1 MPIFDNEL
9 LGNQSNREY
18 SGPDVDIS
26 SSGEAFREI
35 DSTIGLDIPGQFD
48 KPFEGITADQ
58 ARTFKGASMP
68 MNVNSPFSVV
78 SKSELLENQRYPL
91 YERGINLE
99 NVYGL
104 QQSGLEQLGNGLIKM
119 GALALGSFGQSF
131 ATIPNTAKALKNLDL
146 ADLSNPNG
154 YESSIDTW
162 MKNVEN
168 YFPNYVTN
176 YEKSRGLATAIPFT
190 YGSAN
195 FWGDKILKNSG
206 FMVGAISGAIVQ
218 DAIIGAATEGI
229 GAIPLVGVQLGKA
242 SLYLNKLFA
251 GTNKVDKVL
260 DLARA
265 AGKSEQTLM
274 NIERLGQ
281 LAAATKLSNGF
292 RYGMSVY
299 GSARTEAAIESRES
313 YRTIKEQLTEQ
324 YRLDN
329 FGEEPSPEA
338 ITQIEEYATDAMNTR
353 FGINMA
359 LLTVSN
365 AVQFDNVFKSFT
377 GAQKG
382 ITSSALKDFGSAGKV
397 GLKEGTLDTFE
408 RKVPETFSGKAWEFV
423 KPKAIN
429 VFTEGVY
436 EEGGQFATQIG
447 VEDYYTRKYKNK
459 ESWDFVKEAM
469 TSTTKGLAEQ
479 FGSSA
484 GIESMVIGG
493 ITAAITGP
501 IADRVTGK
509 SKADTQRLNTTLN
522 LLNQYGMTGVLSN
535 KYEDTSR
542 GVEIGKQ
549 MNDAVN
555 SGNIFKY
562 KNLKSDMFFGFVN
575 SRIPIGM
582 HDVTIEQLNMLKD
595 LPKAEFEKTFGMD
608 FSSSNKSTVNEYV
621 NALID
626 KANNI
631 NDVSTSIN
639 STFNNPYNRIIDP
652 KTADQRVEA
661 LKYGMFEN
669 WKTDL
674 ANFSYVQQDSADRIA
689 EIQTSISQVNPL
701 LTNDLLTLTSSEN
714 GLKELSESY
723 EQKANQLSESL
734 ANLSPAE
741 RTAKRDEIKKL
752 RTLSEKISIALN
764 SKNIDPK
771 LFNELINFELVN
783 QDFSQPN
790 TLRIDET
797 SGLTTYAE
805 DLNKIEARKK
815 GAADK
820 FDYLSTE
827 EGFNKYFKQAEDIA
841 NEEVSLEDLNKGT
854 AQPSFVNE
862 DKEKEKLEVGREY
875 EVRATKKASIKKIA
889 DDRYQVTSPDGTVSF
904 HKTRKE
910 AVEESKDLTDENTN
924 LSKVKVLGL
933 NDDGTVKVEDVNGD
947 ILNIDP
953 KRLRGYKR
961 LETNQEKLQKN
972 KEDIAREQTD
982 LEHNSGTIASVSSEA
997 AETIKESRLPDASIL
1012 FLSSSSASEEDNPTV
1027 AVAPFITNSR
1037 EFLNNVAGMSNRS
1050 KLRSIL
1056 ITSKQ
1061 AEGLQL
1067 DGIVQMSYEKDPSTS
1082 IDSIEEVNNINSGW
1096 VAQVF
1101 VEQDV
1106 DGLFFV
1112 DKNGNRIGKVGE
1124 AGTDLNKII
1133 FQTMRTTSLFNRSGQ
1148 PRYRQEQKAEAE
1160 AYSRAWGEY
1169 RKSLFEAGAT
1179 EFPTF
1184 EFSVSKGLPIELRD
1198 ANGLKEKN
1206 HVGGILIDESLI
1218 TNQANLIVI
1227 PTTGTIVNSQGEIQ
1241 KTPVG
1246 VPLLQYGDNISFLN
1260 NRMFNDREA
1269 AGVYEVIKRLAD
1281 AAVEQATTGQRV
1293 TLNRQFT
1300 TFLQNVLYW
1309 KSKDETTSPN
1319 QIRIDTESMSLKLG
1333 NNSYPLSDITQYEA
1347 EIKEHLTEK
1356 AYISLNNKTL
1366 TDFAQAP
1373 FEEWYINQ
1381 AGEFVSSKWANYQ
1394 TFLLS
1399 NKYPSGQ
1406 ARPMGD
1412 TPLSTSIAKP
1422 TPAKPYS
1429 FKQRYS
1435 TIAEPDNFNVQVI
1448 TPVQKA
1454 KEEAPAG
1461 TNVYQLGNYVIGN
1474 KTPNTF
1480 PLQNGDVQFTAEEDA
1495 EGNFNVEVE
1504 SNETTAKLLED
1515 KPTFEKIKGALKAAN
1530 RFDASIPLEEEE
1542 KYITD
1547 YLALRI
1553 SAELNKLKSE
1563 APTQV
1568 APVAEE
1574 KTTDKPVINIYWGSP
1589 ESSTNTKVL
1598 SNLAPRKFIYQ
1609 DKEYGSVEHAYQTLK
1624 SGSFD
1629 QVTYDKYV
1637 KAGGY
1642 GTKIRGKAVTK
1653 GFDNLQ
1659 LMKDLVVE
1667 SFKQNPNQAALLL
1680 NYSNFTHTTNEIIDK
1695 AFLDGIKLAQNNAEQ
1710 AALETPVEK
1719 PTTPVQKKPGGDF
1732 RKVGLNENERMTEAE
1747 LELFKEWHAENV
1759 PNIPFEVLE
1768 DLIDTYDGEKAWGV
1782 FENGIAKFVRGGLRA
1797 TEYHEIFEGIYKGM
1811 LSQEEQQALLDEFKS
1826 KSGTFTDRASGKKIN
1841 YADATDL
1848 QAKERIADD
1857 FSDYRKGKLPARSL
1871 GERVRNLFK
1880 RIMDFF
1886 KSFVSK
1892 PSLKESLFKS
1902 INEGKFKER
1911 TLSEESINP
1920 FSEYSRVSQLSAQ
1933 QANNF
1938 VQDMTARAAGILFRE
1953 GDKSLLFNPE
1963 RITGTEMFG
1972 KIEDMLI
1979 EEGRRQLLS
1988 DKTFEDLKQQV
1999 RDQLRTRGIN
2009 FNDEEVQNIN
2019 DEEANKNDYAP
2030 EPFKLDTKK
2039 NASPAVKFLCST
2051 LIEREATNQESA
2063 ITLSTPLQSKL
2074 SKMVIDG
2081 NEIEGYKLMNFS
2093 RVFATL
2099 LDKLSNTSS
2108 VGAFTNKLFNLAQ
2121 DDANYVSVF
2130 QKVGGKDKVVPF
2142 SKFNDNDWRLFID
2155 FIQTFARQK
2164 PNALIQYKSADS
2176 VHTGAANLFTAT
2188 QQTEKEWMTNIQTLA
2203 KGDGTIVKYT
2213 NNKYVIDQDA
2223 LKAMPIRKPK
2233 PMIAMLNAIGVTF
2246 DYDTYVKLKENDK
2259 LKFAKQ
2265 VESIYGYFGS
2275 NNDLMS
2281 ISGKTLDVG
2290 GPLSTLA
2297 ELYNKVNNPSQ
2308 ESTYFGVENQ
2318 RIGAFSENNTPSV
2331 FENEFNET
2339 ANIVE
2344 LKQKRT
2350 ELNDTFSTGSQVLKK
2365 GGLFYDK
2372 NGNKIKDFKV
2382 SVIQGEDN
2390 QDTDKGT
2397 STSKLTIGDRFTMEI
2412 NQNLNGNY
2420 YILIPADGSTEWMMN
2435 LGNNVSFDSIA
2446 KNSYKEIN
2454 SIFKGYLMDDINLA
2468 LDYSNREKL
2477 LNVGGKAKELRF
2489 FKDILAPKDLE
2500 AINEMI
2506 EDGRTLEDITAYV
2519 NENISDINNSVKEF
2533 ISNMTVGTM
2542 DILKANDKINPIGE
2556 DTYAYQDLDDNFLK
2570 AESLNKNNLSNKDV
2584 NNILTYANVNYII
2597 ANIEFH
2603 KILFGDPYQF
2613 AVKKNGALD
2622 ETKRIKSFLSP
2633 RRTTFDSA
2641 EYNTYLNNNVNNANG
2656 IQLKEN
2662 DPGYHLHKSHTD
2674 TITVKDIKV
2683 AGSLSAINELY
2694 GDTNEADAVSWLMD
2708 TTYREIK
2715 LKNRQWDLQG
2725 VEEKWFQWEMAY
2737 TRQNLPGYEY
2747 TSEALRTSDTK
2758 LMETDR
2764 PKYTTEILKPIV
2776 SGNKANKNNFDLVL
2790 DKFSQVPIYYS
2801 MVKGTNLEKLYVQM
2815 KKQGIGYAIV
2825 ESGRKVGAQEL
2836 HSLYNGDGSFNNE
2849 AFSDAS
2855 IVQVPWK
2862 AYGIQVET
2870 TTTDNKSQ
2878 TTRGSQI
2885 TKIASI
2891 DLFDN
2896 GVPTSPRAAEEYKRN
2911 TDLLNAMHQNAY
2923 NELLNNLGLEDLN
2936 NGFVMKNG
2944 RNVSETLMREM
2955 MRREVSNNTKQT
2967 IKLNTEDQ
2975 FMIPFEASPSYVQIR
2990 SILYSMIDKAIGSPK
3005 VSGGSHVQMPATML
3019 ESMTKGR
3026 SIAMKN
3032 KEGVWEKITKE
3043 KYETLTSEEKAGVML
3058 TDDSLKFY
3066 TKEQP
3071 YCEILLP
3078 HWFKDKFK
3086 NKFKTDK
3093 ELLKYLNGT
3102 EEGRSILSGIGFRI
3116 PTQALSSAEVFRVKG
3131 FLPSYM
3137 GATVVVPSEIT
3148 TKSGS
3153 DFDID
3158 KLNMYLKSVYAD
3170 RTGNIKLVKLQ
3181 GNEENT
3187 KEFFG
3192 KVFDDTLGV
3201 KQMKKADLLEALDIV
3216 VYGLEDPKGLLN
3228 VYGDYIKS
3236 KEEQYENPYE
3246 FRDLIEKDLN
3256 KLTDINLQA
3265 ELRSEYVKDMY
3276 KKALEN
3282 EYYDSL
3288 EKLLTLPENFERL
3301 ITPIDDAGLKDVA
3314 EELDGLRGMDENK
3327 IPNRILNRNYMTNLR
3342 NSFLMG
3348 KRWVGV
3354 VAVNIT
3360 NLSLRQKIQSY
3371 VDPAKFSLLSEEDQE
3386 LLGDGS
3392 VVLKHNTTKVNG
3404 VDRIS
3409 LGGTRT
3415 ADGSNQLISNRL
3427 SGYAT
3432 AVVDVAKDDFI
3443 TRIIQSNLVI
3453 GTFMFL
3459 ENIGAG
3465 QQSIFFLNQPIISEY
3480 LRIVN
3485 ANNSSNLF
3493 YEDNINYAKSLFPST
3508 KEEMDNAVIN
3518 VDGLKGNI
3526 SKYAT
3531 SKLTPK
3537 ENGEQQAILKEFLKY
3552 AKMAEFNFDFTQATN
3567 YDTSRFGS
3575 GDMFAR
3581 KQWQTEKA
3589 NDVNIIS
3596 SAKEILDNTFLG
3608 NQSKLLSASMQAMG
3622 AIFKLEQDHLRIITE
3637 DIMKTYGKNKYLSI
3651 DNFNKIS
3658 NKAKMAF
3665 LDYIIQ
3671 TKTGVNGKTEDL
3683 LVNAKTSVANRLE
3696 VAKEKYPEIQL
3707 LKDLQ
3712 VVPSVR
3718 ENGAKSVELRANIKD
3733 AYDED
3738 LYVDMMRELRDYNA
3752 ETKVLYE
3759 QLISLAI
3766 LQGSYQSAISIKNII
3781 PIEDYADI
3789 VAPVVN
3795 SISSDET
3802 LQAFVDGMFQ
3812 RNNFDDPFIMPRVT
3826 PFFKPK
3832 SGNVA
3837 QAMAQMIDPSVQIG
3851 YYSSSF
3857 PEIKSLNLQAIDRQ
3871 VLVIGDKYN
3880 QKAMN
3885 SDYVAVPRVV
3895 KLKSGVRIDV
3905 LTGNTVTAANYAARK
3920 KKGDYSLNDVLGY
3933 KRVFVAPGVPLRIPD
3948 KKGFPQSVYKLI
3960 NLYGDGN
3967 RATENYTDFRPSV
3980 IDNGTLKTTRELN
3993 DVDIVSFYGGEI
4005 VENNVSLPTEVSKP
4019 TQMAGQPKGIKVK
4032 EGIYVNQEALT
4043 KDEQLELFDYIKPF
4057 LEEQAA
4063 KTNKGA
4069 SASKMIGL
4077 GLRWDYKSNNPGKQ
4091 SMNIPDVIN
4100 QGNKTKYG
4108 YYDTSINNQPLAPIT
4123 PRFRELMQKA
4133 TGVDMTNYDGAIIN
4147 LYEPT
4152 SFISSHNDVDE
4163 SRSAIGYPVIGI
4175 NIGGTGNFSIE
4186 SRDGAPKQL
4195 NLQPGSGY
4203 VFGVDGV
4210 NREVYHRTFPK
4221 PQDSFLPELTTNL
4234 DGKTYEP
4241 GSYRV
4246 TVTMRRVMPLE
4257 PGMPTKPAI
4266 ISTQENKPDG
4276 LPPIDRTNETC

>member
-9 LGNQSNREY
+9 IDNVSDRSNNEIRLPQVPIGSPTTREINTNMGGDWSFGDKSNMGLSMDELAKVQAPDQISFDAPFSSVSRKTLLDNKRY
-18 SGPDVDIS
+18 DMFERDVD
-26 SSGEAFREI
+26 
-35 DSTIGLDIPGQFD
+35 
-48 KPFEGITADQ
+48 
-58 ARTFKGASMP
+58 
-68 MNVNSPFSVV
+68 
-78 SKSELLENQRYPL
+78 LEN
-91 YERGINLE
+91 I
-99 NVYGL
+99 YGL
-104 QQSGLEQLGNGLIKM
+104 QQSWYSSLGNGLAKAGLIAA
-119 GALALGSFGQSF
+119 GTFAQSL
-131 ATIPNTAKALKNLDL
+131 TDIPNTISAIRNGDMSKL
-146 ADLSNPNG
+146 AGDPNG
-154 YESSIDTW
+154 YEGSIDNW
-162 MKNVEN
+162 MKNIED
-168 YFPNYVTN
+168 YLPNYMTRQ
-176 YEKSRGLATAIPFT
+176 EKEHPYLAMIPGFT
-190 YGSAN
+190 GSAN
-195 FWGDKILKNSG
+195 FWGDSVIKNLG
-206 FMVGAISGAIVQ
+206 FMGGAIAGAAVQ
-218 DAIIGAATEGI
+218 DAAIGFVTEGV
-229 GAIPLVGVQLGKA
+229 GAVPLLGAQIGKA
-242 SLYLNKLFA
+242 ALWINKLA
-251 GTNKVDKVL
+251 GGTNKVENVLELARTLGKTEKQLLKIQQLGQVAQAEKVL
-260 DLARA
+260 
-265 AGKSEQTLM
+265 
-274 NIERLGQ
+274 
-281 LAAATKLSNGF
+281 NGA
-292 RYGMSVY
+292 RYGIISW
-299 GSARTEAAIESRES
+299 GAAQTEAGVEARDG
-313 YRTIKEQLTEQ
+313 YRQVKETLIQQ
-324 YRLDN
+324 YKN
-329 FGEEPSPEA
+329 THNGEEPIAGDLQE
-338 ITQIEEYATDAMNTR
+338 IEDYSTNAMNTR

-365 AVQFDNVFKSFT
+365 AIQFDNLFKSFVT
-377 GAQKG
+377 AQKG
-382 ITSSALKDFGSAGKV
+382 ATGSLTRGIGEAGKI
-397 GLKEGTLDTFE
+397 GLAEGSLDTFE
-408 RKVPETFSGKAWEFV
+408 KKAVTGLGGRLWDTV
-423 KPKAIN
+423 KPVLPNILS
-429 VFTEGVY
+429 EGVY
-436 EEGGQFATQIG
+436 EEGGQFAAERGTY
-447 VEDYYTRKYKNK
+447 DYYTRKYKNLNNPEYKNNWNSLK
-459 ESWDFVKEAM
+459 EITE
-469 TSTTKGLAEQ
+469 STTNGLAEQ
-479 FGSSA
+479 FNST
-484 GIESMVIGG
+484 EG
-493 ITAAITGP
+493 ITSMIVGGLTAALIGSGQRIYDNKKGQGSDARLTASVNMLNRYGLTG
-501 IADRVTGK
+501 I
-509 SKADTQRLNTTLN
+509 
-522 LLNQYGMTGVLSN
+522 LSN
-535 KYEDTSR
+535 KYDNTL
-542 GVEIGKQ
+542 
-549 MNDAVN
+549 N
-555 SGNIFKY
+555 SVGIAKEMEEAANGGNIFKY
-562 KNLKSDMFFGFVN
+562 KNLKHDMFFNFVQ
-575 SRIPIGM
+575 SRIPSGM

-595 LPKAEFEKTFGMD
+595 LTKEDFEKTFGMD
-608 FSSSNKSTVNEYV
+608 FNSSNQKTVNGYV
-621 NALID
+621 DSLVE
-626 KANNI
+626 KANDI
-631 NDVSTSIN
+631 QKTSEAVN
-639 STFNNPYNRIIDP
+639 STFQNPFKNYIDP
-652 KTADQRVEA
+652 TPEQETENFNHDT
-661 LKYGMFEN
+661 FES

-674 ANFSYVQQDSADRIA
+674 TYYGTIKNDVNDRLND
-689 EIQTSISQVNPL
+689 IQEKVTQVNPL
-701 LTNDLLTLTSSEN
+701 VTNDALSNLTDKES
-714 GLKELSESY
+714 LKELSRSY
-723 EQKANQLSESL
+723 EEQANQLL
-734 ANLSPAE
+734 NTITDYTKPA
-741 RTAKRDEIKKL
+741 DKKL
-752 RTLSEKISIALN
+752 IREQVKALRTNSEKITLAINNGQLDLKTFN
-764 SKNIDPK
+764 S
-771 LFNELINFELVN
+771 LLNFELNN
-783 QDFSQPN
+783 QDGTKDDVVGLENASQLYVYGADIN
-790 TLRIDET
+790 N
-797 SGLTTYAE
+797 
-805 DLNKIEARKK
+805 LNAHKK
-815 GAADK
+815 NASDI
-820 FDYLSTE
+820 FDNLSTE
-827 EGFNKYFKQAEDIA
+827 EGFNKYFKQAEEV
-841 NEEVSLEDLNKGT
+841 NEEVALEDLNKGT
-854 AQPSFVNE
+854 AEPSFVNE
-862 DKEKEKLEVGREY
+862 DKEKERLEVGREY

-947 ILNIDP
+947 ILNINP
-953 KRLRGYKR
+953 KRLKGYKR

-972 KEDIAREQTD
+972 KEDIAKEQTEI
-982 LEHNSGTIASVSSEA
+982 EHNSGTVASVNSEVSQ
-997 AETIKESRLPDASIL
+997 TVKESRLPDAEIL
-1012 FLSSSSASEEDNPTV
+1012 FLSSTSPSEDENSAVPDP
-1027 AVAPFITNSR
+1027 PHITNSR
-1037 EFLNNVAGMSNRS
+1037 EFLNNVAGMPNRS

-1061 AEGLQL
+1061 AAGLQL
-1067 DGIVQMSYEKDPSTS
+1067 DGIVQLSYGKDGSTS
-1082 IDSIEEVNNINSGW
+1082 IDSIEGVNDINSGL
-1096 VAQVF
+1096 VLQVF

-1106 DGLFFV
+1106 DSLFFI
-1112 DKNGNRIGKVGE
+1112 DKDGNRIGKVGD
-1124 AGTDLNKII
+1124 AGNDINKVV
-1133 FQTMRTTSLFNRSGQ
+1133 FQTMRTTSLLNRRNE

-1169 RKSLFEAGAT
+1169 RKTLFEAGAT

-1206 HVGGILIDESLI
+1206 HVGGILIDENLI
-1218 TNQANLIVI
+1218 ANQANLIVI

-1241 KTPVG
+1241 KTPIG
-1246 VPLLQYGDNISFLN
+1246 VPVLQYGDNISFLN

-1269 AGVYEVIKRLAD
+1269 AGVYEVIKRLSD
-1281 AAVEQATTGQRV
+1281 SAVEQSTTGQRV

-1300 TFLQNVLYW
+1300 KFLQNVLYW
-1309 KSKDETTSPN
+1309 KSDANTTSPN
-1319 QIRIDTESMSLKLG
+1319 QIGINIETLSLRLG
-1333 NNSYPLSDITQYEA
+1333 NKSYPLADIAQYEA

-1356 AYISLNNKTL
+1356 AFMSVNNKTL

-1381 AGEFVSSKWANYQ
+1381 DGQFVSSKWTNYQ

-1399 NKYPSGQ
+1399 NKYPSGK
-1406 ARPMGD
+1406 ARPIGD

-1422 TPAKPYS
+1422 TPGRPYS
-1429 FKQRYS
+1429 FKQRYAV
-1435 TIAEPDNFNVQVI
+1435 IAEPDSFNVQII
-1448 TPVQKA
+1448 TPVEQAKA
-1454 KEEAPAG
+1454 EAPAG
-1461 TNVYQLGNYVIGN
+1461 VEVPTLGEYVVDGTTSNPYIIDAG
-1474 KTPNTF
+1474 P
-1480 PLQNGDVQFTAEEDA
+1480 VQFTAIEDVD
-1495 EGNFNVEVE
+1495 GKFNVEVE
-1504 SNETTAKLLED
+1504 SNETTAKLLAD

-1553 SAELNKLKSE
+1553 SAELDKLKAT
-1563 APTQV
+1563 APIQATPIV
-1568 APVAEE
+1568 EE
-1574 KTTDKPVINIYWGSP
+1574 EVTNKPVINIYWGSP
-1589 ESSTNTKVL
+1589 ESSTNTRVL

-1629 QVTYDKYV
+1629 QVTYDKYI

-1695 AFLDGIKLAQNNAEQ
+1695 AFLDGVRLAQNNAEQ
-1710 AALETPVEK
+1710 AGLETPIEK

-1732 RKVGLNENERMTEAE
+1732 RKVGLDKNERMTEAE

-1782 FENGIAKFVRGGLRA
+1782 FENGVAKFVRGGLRA

-1826 KSGTFTDRASGKKIN
+1826 KSGTFKDRASGKKIN

-1857 FSDYRKGKLPARSL
+1857 FSDFRKGKLPARSL

-1886 KSFVSK
+1886 KSFVAK

-1911 TLSEESINP
+1911 TLSKESINP
-1920 FSEYSRVSQLSAQ
+1920 FSEYSRVSQLTAQ

-1953 GDKSLLFNPE
+1953 GDKSLLFNPD

-1972 KIEDMLI
+1972 KIEAMLI

-2009 FNDEEVQNIN
+2009 FSDEEVQSIN

-2030 EPFKLDTKK
+2030 EPFTLDTKK
-2039 NASPAVKFLCST
+2039 NSSPAVKFLCST
-2051 LIEREATNQESA
+2051 VIEREDTNQESA
-2063 ITLSTPLQSKL
+2063 ITLSTPVQSKL
-2074 SKMVIDG
+2074 SKMVIEG

-2108 VGAFTNKLFNLAQ
+2108 ISSFTNKLFNLAQ

-2142 SKFNDNDWRLFID
+2142 GEFNDNDWRLFIQ
-2155 FIQTFARQK
+2155 FIQTFGRQK

-2176 VHTGAANLFTAT
+2176 VYTGAANLFTAN

-2203 KGDGTIVKYT
+2203 KGDGTIVKYA

-2223 LKAMPIRKPK
+2223 LKDMPIRKPK

-2246 DYDTYVKLKENDK
+2246 DYNTYVKLKENDK

-2265 VESIYGYFGS
+2265 VESIYSYFGS
-2275 NNDLMS
+2275 NNDLMT

-2308 ESTYFGVENQ
+2308 ESTYFGVEGQ

-2331 FENEFNET
+2331 FENEFNESVT
-2339 ANIVE
+2339 IDQ
-2344 LKQKRT
+2344 LKQSRT
-2350 ELNDTFSTGSQVLKK
+2350 ELNDVFSTGSQVLKK

-2382 SVIQGEDN
+2382 SYIQGEDN

-2397 STSKLTIGDRFTMEI
+2397 STSKLTIGDRYTLEI

-2446 KNSYKEIN
+2446 RNSYKEIN
-2454 SIFKGYLMDDINLA
+2454 AIFKGYLMDDINLA
-2468 LDYSNREKL
+2468 LDYKNREKL
-2477 LNVGGKAKELRF
+2477 LNVTDNFENLGKAKELRF
-2489 FKDILAPKDLE
+2489 FKDILASDNLN
-2500 AINEMI
+2500 AINGMI
-2506 EDGRTLEDITAYV
+2506 EDGRTLEEITTYV
-2519 NENISDINNSVKEF
+2519 NDNISDINNSVKEF
-2533 ISNMTVGTM
+2533 IDTMTVDTRNV
-2542 DILKANDKINPIGE
+2542 LESNQKISPTQSG
-2556 DTYAYQDLDDNFLK
+2556 YSYLDLDDNFIK
-2570 AESLNKNNLSNKDV
+2570 AESLSKNNLSNDDV

-2597 ANIEFH
+2597 ANIEYH

-2613 AVKKNGALD
+2613 AVKKSGALD

-2633 RRTTFDSA
+2633 RRTTFDSP
-2641 EYNTYLNNNVNNANG
+2641 EYNTYLNNNVNTANG
-2656 IQLKEN
+2656 IQLKEYKYN
-2662 DPGYHLHKSHTD
+2662 PYTEKWEGDPGYHVHKSHTD

-2708 TTYREIK
+2708 TTHREIK
-2715 LKNRQWDLQG
+2715 LKNGQWDLQG
-2725 VEEKWFQWEMAY
+2725 PEEKWFQWEMAY
-2737 TRQNLPGYEY
+2737 TRQNFPGYEY
-2747 TSEALRTSDTK
+2747 TNEALKAQDAELVNTP
-2758 LMETDR
+2758 R

-2790 DKFSQVPIYYS
+2790 DKFSQVPIYFS

-2836 HSLYNGDGSFNNE
+2836 HSLYNGDGSFNEE

-2870 TTTDNKSQ
+2870 ATTDNKSQ
-2878 TTRGSQI
+2878 TRGSQI

-2896 GVPTSPRAAEEYKRN
+2896 GVASSPEAEKEYKRN

-2923 NELLNNLGLEDLN
+2923 NELLIKLGIEDLD

-2955 MRREVSNNTKQT
+2955 LRREVSTNTKQT
-2967 IKLNTEDQ
+2967 IKLNEEDQ
-2975 FMIPFEASPSYVQIR
+2975 FLIPFEASPSYVQIR

-3032 KEGVWEKITKE
+3032 KEGVWEKISKE
-3043 KYETLTSEEKAGVML
+3043 KYETLTDAEKAGVML

-3066 TKEQP
+3066 VDKDGER
-3071 YCEILLP
+3071 YCEVLLP

-3093 ELLKYLNGT
+3093 ELHTFLNKT

-3170 RTGNIKLVKLQ
+3170 RTGNIKLVRLQ

-3187 KEFFG
+3187 KDFYG

-3201 KQMKKADLLEALDIV
+3201 KQMKKIDLIEALDIV

-3236 KEEQYENPYE
+3236 KEEQYESPYE

-3256 KLTDINLQA
+3256 KLTDKNLQA
-3265 ELRSEYVKDMY
+3265 ELRAEYVKDMY

-3288 EKLLTLPENFERL
+3288 EKLLTLPENFQKL
-3301 ITPIDDAGLKDVA
+3301 VTPVDDAGLKDVA
-3314 EELDGLRGMDENK
+3314 KELDDLKGINENN

-3348 KRWVGV
+3348 KKWVGV

-3371 VDPAKFSLLSEEDQE
+3371 IDPAKFSLLSEEDQE
-3386 LLGDGS
+3386 LIGDGT
-3392 VVLKHNTTKVNG
+3392 VVLKHNTTKVDG
-3404 VDRIS
+3404 IDRIS

-3415 ADGSNQLISNRL
+3415 ADGTDQLISNRL

-3443 TRIIQSNLVI
+3443 TRIIESNLVI

-3508 KEEMDNAVIN
+3508 QQEIDDANIN

-3526 SKYAT
+3526 SKYTT
-3531 SKLTPK
+3531 SKLTTK
-3537 ENGEQQAILKEFLKY
+3537 ENGEQHAILKEFLKY

-3608 NQSKLLSASMQAMG
+3608 DQARLLSASMQAMG

-3637 DIMKTYGKNKYLSI
+3637 DIVKTYGKNKYLSV

-3671 TKTGVNGKTEDL
+3671 TKTGINGRTEEL

-3696 VAKEKYPEIQL
+3696 LAKQKYPDLQI

-3712 VVPSVR
+3712 VVPSPR

-3752 ETKVLYE
+3752 DTKVLYK

-3812 RNNFDDPFIMPRVT
+3812 RNNFDDANIMPRVT
-3826 PFFKPK
+3826 PLFKPK
-3832 SGNVA
+3832 SQDMASMILGLGN
-3837 QAMAQMIDPSVQIG
+3837 PSG

-3857 PEIKSLNLQAIDRQ
+3857 PKIDALSIQAIDRQ
-3871 VLVIGDKYN
+3871 VLIIGDKYN

-3895 KLKSGVRIDV
+3895 KLKSGIRVDV

-3948 KKGFPQSVYKLI
+3948 KKGFPQSVYKLV

-3967 RATENYTDFRPSV
+3967 RATENYTDFRPSI
-3980 IDNGTLKTTRELN
+3980 IDNGTLQTKKELN
-3993 DVDIVSFYGGEI
+3993 DADIVSFYGGAIQE
-4005 VENNVSLPTEVSKP
+4005 EVVP
-4019 TQMAGQPKGIKVK
+4019 
-4032 EGIYVNQEALT
+4032 
-4043 KDEQLELFDYIKPF
+4043 
-4057 LEEQAA
+4057 
-4063 KTNKGA
+4063 
-4069 SASKMIGL
+4069 
-4077 GLRWDYKSNNPGKQ
+4077 
-4091 SMNIPDVIN
+4091 
-4100 QGNKTKYG
+4100 
-4108 YYDTSINNQPLAPIT
+4108 
-4123 PRFRELMQKA
+4123 
-4133 TGVDMTNYDGAIIN
+4133 
-4147 LYEPT
+4147 
-4152 SFISSHNDVDE
+4152 
-4163 SRSAIGYPVIGI
+4163 
-4175 NIGGTGNFSIE
+4175 
-4186 SRDGAPKQL
+4186 
-4195 NLQPGSGY
+4195 
-4203 VFGVDGV
+4203 
-4210 NREVYHRTFPK
+4210 
-4221 PQDSFLPELTTNL
+4221 LPE
-4234 DGKTYEP
+4234 E
-4241 GSYRV
+4241 
-4246 TVTMRRVMPLE
+4246 
-4257 PGMPTKPAI
+4257 
-4266 ISTQENKPDG
+4266 ISTKQNNPDG
-4276 LPPIDRTNETC
+4276 LPSIDRTNETC

>member
-9 LGNQSNREY
+9 IDNVSDRLDNEIRLPQVPIASPATMEINTNMGGNWGLTDKSNRGLSMDELAKVQA
-18 SGPDVDIS
+18 PDQVS
-26 SSGEAFREI
+26 
-35 DSTIGLDIPGQFD
+35 FD
-48 KPFEGITADQ
+48 A
-58 ARTFKGASMP
+58 
-68 MNVNSPFSVV
+68 PFSSV
-78 SKSELLENQRYPL
+78 SRKTLLENQRYPM
-91 YERGINLE
+91 YERGVDLE
-99 NVYGL
+99 NIYGL
-104 QQSGLEQLGNGLIKM
+104 QQSWYSSLGNGIAKM
-119 GALALGSFGQSF
+119 GINAVGTFAQSF
-131 ATIPNTAKALKNLDL
+131 TNIPNTVSALRNGNMSDLAGDPDGYEGSIDNWLKNMEDYL
-146 ADLSNPNG
+146 
-154 YESSIDTW
+154 
-162 MKNVEN
+162 
-168 YFPNYVTN
+168 PNYLTRE
-176 YEKSRGLATAIPFT
+176 EKLHPYRAMIPGFA
-190 YGSAN
+190 GSAN
-195 FWGDKILKNSG
+195 FWGNSVIKNLG
-206 FMVGAISGAIVQ
+206 FMAGSIAGAVVQ
-218 DAIIGAATEGI
+218 DAAVAFVTEGI
-229 GAIPLVGVQLGKA
+229 GEIPLVASQIGRA
-242 SLYLNKLFA
+242 SLWLNKIA
-251 GTNKVDKVL
+251 GGTNKVDDVL
-260 DLARA
+260 NLAQTL
-265 AGKSEQTLM
+265 GKSERQLLK
-274 NIERLGQ
+274 IQQLGQ
-281 LAAATKLSNGF
+281 LAQAQKVLNGT
-292 RYGMSVY
+292 RYGIVSW
-299 GSARTEAAIESRES
+299 GAAQTEAGVEARDG
-313 YRTIKEQLTEQ
+313 YRQVKDTLIQNYKDT
-324 YRLDN
+324 N
-329 FGEEPSPEA
+329 FGQEPIGA
-338 ITQIEEYATDAMNTR
+338 DLQQIEDYSTDAMNTR

-365 AVQFDNVFKSFT
+365 GIQFDNLFKSVTTAQRGVT
-377 GAQKG
+377 GSLTRN
-382 ITSSALKDFGSAGKV
+382 ITEAGKI
-397 GLKEGTLDTFE
+397 GLKEGSLDTFE
-408 RKVPETFSGKAWEFV
+408 RKTVSGLGNRMWDKV
-423 KPKAIN
+423 KPVLPNIFA
-429 VFTEGVY
+429 EGVY
-436 EEGGQFATQIG
+436 EEGGQFAAERGTY
-447 VEDYYTRKYKNK
+447 DYYTRKYKNLSNPENKKNWDTLK
-459 ESWDFVKEAM
+459 EVTE
-469 TSTTKGLAEQ
+469 STTYGLAEQ
-479 FGSSA
+479 FNTTE
-484 GIESMVIGG
+484 GITSMIIGG
-493 ITAAITGP
+493 LTAALVGGGQRGYDKIKGQ
-501 IADRVTGK
+501 DSDK
-509 SKADTQRLNTTLN
+509 RLNSSINMLN
-522 LLNQYGMTGVLSN
+522 RYGMTGILSN
-535 KYEDTSR
+535 KYDNTLNS
-542 GVEIGKQ
+542 IGIAKE
-549 MNDAVN
+549 MEEAAA
-555 SGNIFKY
+555 SGNVFNY
-562 KNLKSDMFFGFVN
+562 KNLKHDMFYNFVQ
-575 SRIPIGM
+575 SRIPSGM
-582 HDVTIEQLNMLKD
+582 HDVTVEQLNMLKD
-595 LPKAEFEKTFGMD
+595 LNKEDFEKTFGMD
-608 FSSSNKSTVNEYV
+608 FNTSTQKTVNGYV
-621 NALID
+621 DSLIN
-626 KANNI
+626 KANEI
-631 NDVSTSIN
+631 KKTSDAIN
-639 STFNNPYNRIIDP
+639 STFQNPFKNYIDP
-652 KTADQRVEA
+652 TPEQEKENFNYDT
-661 LKYGMFEN
+661 FES

-674 ANFSYVQQDSADRIA
+674 TYFATIKDDVNQRLGSIQDNVTGI
-689 EIQTSISQVNPL
+689 NPL
-701 LTNDLLTLTSSEN
+701 VTNDMLANLTDKESLQ
-714 GLKELSESY
+714 ELSRSY
-723 EQKANQLSESL
+723 EEQANQLL
-734 ANLSPAE
+734 NTITDYTTPA
-741 RTAKRDEIKKL
+741 DKKAIRAQVKAL
-752 RTLSEKISIALN
+752 RTESEKINMAINNGQLDLKTFN
-764 SKNIDPK
+764 S
-771 LFNELINFELVN
+771 LLNFELNN
-783 QDFSQPN
+783 QYSTKDDVVGLENSSQ
-790 TLRIDET
+790 LY
-797 SGLTTYAE
+797 TYGA
-805 DLNKIEARKK
+805 DINNLNRHKK
-815 GAADK
+815 NASDAFDK
-820 FDYLSTE
+820 LSTE
-827 EGFNKYFKQAEDIA
+827 EGFDKYFKEAEEVD
-841 NEEVSLEDLNKGT
+841 EEVSLENLNKGT

-862 DKEKEKLEVGREY
+862 DKQKERLEVGREY

-889 DDRYQVTSPDGTVSF
+889 DDRYQVTAPDGTKSF
-904 HKTRKE
+904 YKTRKE

-924 LSKVKVLGL
+924 LSKVKVLAL

-961 LETNQEKLQKN
+961 LETDQEKLQKN
-972 KEDIAREQTD
+972 KEDIAREQTE
-982 LEHNSGTIASVSSEA
+982 LEHNSGTVASVNSEV
-997 AETIKESRLPDASIL
+997 TDTVKESRLPDAEIL
-1012 FLSSSSASEEDNPTV
+1012 FLSSTSPSEDENSAVPDP
-1027 AVAPFITNSR
+1027 PHITNSR

-1061 AEGLQL
+1061 AAGLQL
-1067 DGIVQMSYEKDPSTS
+1067 DGIVEMSYGKDAPADVNDV
-1082 IDSIEEVNNINSGW
+1082 DSGLVL
-1096 VAQVF
+1096 QVF

-1106 DGLFFV
+1106 NGLFFI
-1112 DKNGNRIGKVGE
+1112 DKDGNRIGKVGD
-1124 AGTDLNKII
+1124 AGTDLNKIV
-1133 FQTMRTTSLFNRSGQ
+1133 FQTMRTTSLKNRKGE
-1148 PRYRQEQKAEAE
+1148 PRYRSEQQAEAE
-1160 AYSRAWGEY
+1160 AYSKAWGQY
-1169 RKSLFEAGAT
+1169 RKTLFEAGAT

-1184 EFSVSKGLPIELRD
+1184 EFSVSNGIPIELRD
-1198 ANGLKEKN
+1198 ANGLKERN
-1206 HVGGILIDESLI
+1206 HVGDVLIDESLI
-1218 TNQANLIVI
+1218 ANQANLIII
-1227 PTTGTIVNSQGEIQ
+1227 PTTGTIVNSKGEIQ
-1241 KTPVG
+1241 KTPNG
-1246 VPLLQYGDNISFLN
+1246 VPVLQYGDTIAFLN
-1260 NRMFNDREA
+1260 NRMFNNREA
-1269 AGVYEVIKRLAD
+1269 AGVYEVIKRLSD
-1281 AAVEQATTGQRV
+1281 AAVQQANTGQRV

-1309 KSKDETTSPN
+1309 KSKDATTSPN
-1319 QIRIDTESMSLKLG
+1319 QIRIDIESMSLKLG
-1333 NNSYPLSDITQYEA
+1333 DKSYPLSDIAQYETQ
-1347 EIKEHLTEK
+1347 IKDHLTEK
-1356 AYISLNNKTL
+1356 AFISVNNKTL
-1366 TDFAQAP
+1366 KDFAQAP

-1381 AGEFVSSKWANYQ
+1381 DGQFVSSKWTNYQ
-1394 TFLLS
+1394 TFLLA
-1399 NKYPSGQ
+1399 NKYPSGK

-1422 TPAKPYS
+1422 IPGRPYS
-1429 FKQRYS
+1429 FKQRYA

-1448 TPVQKA
+1448 TPAQKA

-1461 TNVYQLGNYVIGN
+1461 VEVPTLGEYVIDG
-1474 KTPNTF
+1474 KTSNPF
-1480 PLQNGDVQFTAEEDA
+1480 VLQNGPVQFTAVEDA
-1495 EGNFNVEVE
+1495 DGNFNVEVE
-1504 SNETTAKLLED
+1504 SNETTAKLFED
-1515 KPTFEKIKGALKAAN
+1515 KKTFESIKDALKASN

-1542 KYITD
+1542 KYVTD

-1553 SAELNKLKSE
+1553 SAELSKLKAE
-1563 APTQV
+1563 APAQAT
-1568 APVAEE
+1568 PVAEE
-1574 KTTDKPVINIYWGSP
+1574 VI
-1589 ESSTNTKVL
+1589 E
-1598 SNLAPRKFIYQ
+1598 
-1609 DKEYGSVEHAYQTLK
+1609 
-1624 SGSFD
+1624 
-1629 QVTYDKYV
+1629 
-1637 KAGGY
+1637 
-1642 GTKIRGKAVTK
+1642 
-1653 GFDNLQ
+1653 
-1659 LMKDLVVE
+1659 
-1667 SFKQNPNQAALLL
+1667 
-1680 NYSNFTHTTNEIIDK
+1680 
-1695 AFLDGIKLAQNNAEQ
+1695 
-1710 AALETPVEK
+1710 ETPVEK
-1719 PTTPVQKKPGGDF
+1719 PVVPVQKKPGGDF
-1732 RKVGLNENERMTEAE
+1732 RKVGLDVNERMTEVE

-1768 DLIDTYDGEKAWGV
+1768 NLIDTYDGEKAWGV
-1782 FENGIAKFVRGGLRA
+1782 FENGVAKFVRGGLRG
-1797 TEYHEIFEGIYKGM
+1797 TEYHEVFEAIYKGM
-1811 LSQEEQQALLDEFKS
+1811 LSEEEQQALLDEFKS
-1826 KSGTFTDRASGKKIN
+1826 KSGTFTDRASGKKIA

-1848 QAKERIADD
+1848 EAKERIADD
-1857 FSDYRKGKLPARSL
+1857 FSDFRKGKLPARSL

-1886 KSFVSK
+1886 KSFVGK

-1902 INEGKFKER
+1902 INEGKFKEK

-1953 GDKSLLFNPE
+1953 GDKSLLFNPD

-1972 KIEDMLI
+1972 KIEEMLL

-1988 DKTFEDLKQQV
+1988 DKTWEDLKQEV

-2009 FNDEEVQNIN
+2009 FNDEDVHNIN
-2019 DEEANKNDYAP
+2019 DEESNRNDYAA
-2030 EPFKLDTKK
+2030 EPFTLDTKK
-2039 NASPAVKFLCST
+2039 NAASAVKFLCST
-2051 LIEREATNQESA
+2051 VIERKPTNQESA
-2063 ITLSTPLQSKL
+2063 ITLSTPLESKF
-2074 SKMVIDG
+2074 SEMTIDG
-2081 NEIEGYKLMNFS
+2081 NKIEGYKLMNFS

-2108 VGAFTNKLFNLAQ
+2108 VSAFTNKLFDLAQ
-2121 DDANYVSVF
+2121 NDANYVSVF

-2142 SKFNDNDWRLFID
+2142 SEFNDNDWRLFVQ
-2155 FIQTFARQK
+2155 FVQTFARQK

-2176 VHTGAANLFTAT
+2176 VHTGAANLFTAI
-2188 QQTEKEWMTNIQTLA
+2188 QQTENEWMTNIQTLA
-2203 KGDGTIVKYT
+2203 KGDGKIVKYV
-2213 NNKYVIDQDA
+2213 NNTYVIDQDE
-2223 LKAMPIRKPK
+2223 LRAMPIRKPK
-2233 PMIAMLNAIGVTF
+2233 PMVNMLNAIGVTF
-2246 DYDTYVKLKENDK
+2246 DYNTYVKLKKDDK
-2259 LKFAKQ
+2259 LKFAEQ

-2275 NNDLMS
+2275 NNDLMT

-2308 ESTYFGVENQ
+2308 ESTYFGVEGQ

-2331 FENEFNET
+2331 FENEFNES
-2339 ANIVE
+2339 ANIE
-2344 LKQKRT
+2344 QLKQSRP

-2372 NGNKIKDFKV
+2372 DGNKVRDFKV
-2382 SVIQGEDN
+2382 SYIQGEDN

-2435 LGNNVSFDSIA
+2435 IGNNVSFDSIA
-2446 KNSYKEIN
+2446 KNSYKDIN
-2454 SIFKGYLMDDINLA
+2454 AIFKGYLMDDINLA
-2468 LDYSNREKL
+2468 LDYTNREKL
-2477 LNVGGKAKELRF
+2477 LNVTDNFENLGKAKELRF
-2489 FKDILAPKDLE
+2489 FKDILASDNLE
-2500 AINEMI
+2500 AINQMI
-2506 EDGRTLEDITAYV
+2506 EDGNTLEEITAYV
-2519 NENISDINNSVKEF
+2519 NENISDINDSIKGF
-2533 ISNMTVGTM
+2533 IDTMTVETRN
-2542 DILKANDKINPIGE
+2542 ILKANEKISVMGE
-2556 DTYAYQDLDDNFLK
+2556 DTYAYEDLDDNFLK
-2570 AESLNKNNLSNKDV
+2570 AESLKKNSLSNDDV
-2584 NNILTYANVNYII
+2584 NNILTYVNANYII

-2613 AVKKNGALD
+2613 AIKKNGALD

-2641 EYNTYLNNNVNNANG
+2641 EYNTYLNNNVNTANG
-2656 IQLKEN
+2656 IKLTEK

-2674 TITVKDIKV
+2674 TITVKDVKV
-2683 AGSLSAINELY
+2683 AGSLSAINQLY

-2708 TTYREIK
+2708 TTHREIK
-2715 LKNRQWDLQG
+2715 LKNGQWDLQG
-2725 VEEKWFQWEMAY
+2725 AEEKWFQWEMAY
-2737 TRQNLPGYEY
+2737 TRQNFPGYEY
-2747 TSEALRTSDTK
+2747 TNEALKAQDAE
-2758 LMETDR
+2758 LVLTDR

-2790 DKFSQVPIYYS
+2790 DKFSQVPIYFS

-2870 TTTDNKSQ
+2870 TSSDNKSQ
-2878 TTRGSQI
+2878 TRGSQI

-2911 TDLLNAMHQNAY
+2911 TDLLNRMHQNAY

-2936 NGFVMKNG
+2936 NGFIMKNG

-2955 MRREVSNNTKQT
+2955 MRREVSSNTKQT

-2990 SILYSMIDKAIGSPK
+2990 SILYSMIDKAIVSPK
-3005 VSGGSHVQMPATML
+3005 MNGGSHVQMPATML

-3032 KEGVWEKITKE
+3032 EKGVWEKITKE
-3043 KYETLTSEEKAGVML
+3043 KYESLTDAEKAGVML

-3066 TKEQP
+3066 TKEEP
-3071 YCEILLP
+3071 WCEVLLP

-3102 EEGRSILSGIGFRI
+3102 PEGRSILSGIGFRI

-3131 FLPSYM
+3131 FLPQYM

-3170 RTGNIKLVKLQ
+3170 RTGNIKLVRLQ

-3187 KEFFG
+3187 KEFYG
-3192 KVFDDTLGV
+3192 KVFDDTLGI

-3236 KEEQYENPYE
+3236 KEEQYDNPYE

-3256 KLTDINLQA
+3256 KLTNENLQA
-3265 ELRSEYVKDMY
+3265 ELRSQHVKDMY

-3288 EKLLTLPENFERL
+3288 EKLITLPENFEKL
-3301 ITPIDDAGLKDVA
+3301 ISPVGDAGLKDA
-3314 EELDGLRGMDENK
+3314 AGELDKLRGIDENN

-3371 VDPAKFSLLSEEDQE
+3371 IDPAKFAGLSKEDQA

-3392 VVLKHNTTKVNG
+3392 IVLSHNTTLVNG
-3404 VDRIS
+3404 EERIS

-3415 ADGSNQLISNRL
+3415 ADGSDELISNRL

-3465 QQSIFFLNQPIISEY
+3465 EQSIYFLNQPIISEY

-3485 ANNSSNLF
+3485 ATNSSNLF
-3493 YEDNINYAKSLFPST
+3493 YEDNIQAARSLFPT
-3508 KEEMDNAVIN
+3508 TAVEIGEAVIN

-3531 SKLTPK
+3531 GKLTTK
-3537 ENGEQQAILKEFLKY
+3537 ENGEQHAILEEFLKY
-3552 AKMAEFNFDFTQATN
+3552 AKMAEYNFDFTQATN
-3567 YDTSRFGS
+3567 YDTSRYGS

-3581 KQWQTEKA
+3581 KQLQTQKA

-3622 AIFKLEQDHLRIITE
+3622 AIFKLEQDNLRIITE
-3637 DIMKTYGKNKYLSI
+3637 DIVKTYGRNKYLSV

-3671 TKTGVNGKTEDL
+3671 TKTGLNGRTEDL

-3712 VVPSVR
+3712 VVPSER
-3718 ENGAKSVELRANIKD
+3718 ENGAKSVMLRANIKD

-3738 LYVDMMRELRDYNA
+3738 LYTDMMRELRDYNA
-3752 ETKVLYE
+3752 ETKVLYRN
-3759 QLISLAI
+3759 LIALSI

-3781 PIEDYADI
+3781 PIEDYAAI

-3812 RNNFDDPFIMPRVT
+3812 RNNFNDVNIMPRVT

-3832 SGNVA
+3832 SQDMASMILGLGN
-3837 QAMAQMIDPSVQIG
+3837 PSG
-3851 YYSSSF
+3851 YYSPSF
-3857 PEIKSLNLQAIDRQ
+3857 PKIDSMNLQSIDRQ
-3871 VLVIGDKYN
+3871 VLIIGDKYN

-3895 KLKSGVRIDV
+3895 KLKSGIRIDV

-3933 KRVFVAPGVPLRIPD
+3933 KRVFLSTGEPLRIPD
-3948 KKGFPQSVYKLI
+3948 KDGNPQSVYKLI

-3993 DVDIVSFYGGEI
+3993 DADIVSYYGGEV
-4005 VENNVSLPTEVSKP
+4005 VENNVSLPAETPTEVS
-4019 TQMAGQPKGIKVK
+4019 
-4032 EGIYVNQEALT
+4032 E
-4043 KDEQLELFDYIKPF
+4043 
-4057 LEEQAA
+4057 
-4063 KTNKGA
+4063 
-4069 SASKMIGL
+4069 
-4077 GLRWDYKSNNPGKQ
+4077 
-4091 SMNIPDVIN
+4091 
-4100 QGNKTKYG
+4100 
-4108 YYDTSINNQPLAPIT
+4108 
-4123 PRFRELMQKA
+4123 
-4133 TGVDMTNYDGAIIN
+4133 
-4147 LYEPT
+4147 
-4152 SFISSHNDVDE
+4152 
-4163 SRSAIGYPVIGI
+4163 
-4175 NIGGTGNFSIE
+4175 
-4186 SRDGAPKQL
+4186 
-4195 NLQPGSGY
+4195 
-4203 VFGVDGV
+4203 
-4210 NREVYHRTFPK
+4210 
-4221 PQDSFLPELTTNL
+4221 
-4234 DGKTYEP
+4234 
-4241 GSYRV
+4241 
-4246 TVTMRRVMPLE
+4246 
-4257 PGMPTKPAI
+4257 
-4266 ISTQENKPDG
+4266 KPDN
-4276 LPPIDRTNETC
+4276 LSQEEWDALSQKEKNKIKEC

>member
-1 MPIFDNEL
+1 MADNTVNPIRPL
-9 LGNQSNREY
+9 LGNTLSSN
-18 SGPDVDIS
+18 
-26 SSGEAFREI
+26 
-35 DSTIGLDIPGQFD
+35 STINIPSTPMPQYRGVD
-48 KPFEGITADQ
+48 LSSADEMVNVSDDFLPPR
-58 ARTFKGASMP
+58 ATGA
-68 MNVNSPFSVV
+68 
-78 SKSELLENQRYPL
+78 
-91 YERGINLE
+91 
-99 NVYGL
+99 
-104 QQSGLEQLGNGLIKM
+104 
-119 GALALGSFGQSF
+119 
-131 ATIPNTAKALKNLDL
+131 
-146 ADLSNPNG
+146 ADLSKTVTTEQLYGARRFDFYDPTKGENEFAYGQSTMDKAINGTLKGLNLAATTVAGGFGVVAGTARWILPGGKLSDIWDNPIMNG
-154 YESSIDTW
+154 LDKYNNEVD
-162 MKNVEN
+162 N
-168 YFPNYVTN
+168 YILPNYYTDA
-176 YEKSRGLATAIPFT
+176 EKNAAWYSTENWLT
-190 YGSAN
+190 SN
-195 FWGDKILKNSG
+195 FLFDKLIKNSG
-206 FMVGAISGAIVQ
+206 FAVGAMVSGNIANGLF
-218 DAIIGAATEGI
+218 GAAGSFI
-229 GAIPLVGVQLGKA
+229 GGAAMRG
-242 SLYLNKLFA
+242 SLLAESSQAFKLF
-251 GTNKVDKVL
+251 TPLLRNT
-260 DLARA
+260 ARA
-265 AGKSEQTLM
+265 FSSAK
-274 NIERLGQ
+274 NIE
-281 LAAATKLSNGF
+281 AAAILEKEISSIADLTATSSELADIAKATASKFAKINDYSKRAAVAAYSSAGESAFEALQTSN
-292 RYGMSVY
+292 
-299 GSARTEAAIESRES
+299 E
-313 YRTIKEQLTEQ
+313 YRNNLIDKYKKE
-324 YRLDN
+324 N
-329 FGEEPSPEA
+329 FGEEPPTDILEKINIEA
-338 ITQIEEYATDAMNTR
+338 QSVGKVS
-353 FGINMA
+353 FLGNMA
-359 LLTVSN
+359 LLSITEN
-365 AVQFDNVFKSFT
+365 AQLNKLLGST
-377 GAQKG
+377 Y
-382 ITSSALKDFGSAGKV
+382 SAEKQAANSLLGVAEDVVKKEGKYVAKEATTKAGKIYDKVTGV
-397 GLKEGTLDTFE
+397 GKYVFDPKEMGQEIGQYALQVGTQNYFNKA
-408 RKVPETFSGKAWEFV
+408 RETKNADALVDGFLYGMFGE
-423 KPKAIN
+423 
-429 VFTEGVY
+429 T
-436 EEGGQFATQIG
+436 EEGEKVGALVSKG
-447 VEDYYTRKYKNK
+447 GL
-459 ESWDFVKEAM
+459 ES
-469 TSTTKGLAEQ
+469 GLL
-479 FGSSA
+479 
-484 GIESMVIGG
+484 GG
-493 ITAAITGP
+493 ITGGLMQAKGTYKEGKALVSNTEKF
-501 IADRVTGK
+501 IATLNNAPSFQEAFK
-509 SKADTQRLNTTLN
+509 ERLAGANRGIILQEQQQEATISGNKLNAKDINTDMVHNYLAPRIKYGRMDMVMDDITTLK
-522 LLNQYGMTGVLSN
+522 SN
-535 KYEDTSR
+535 
-542 GVEIGKQ
+542 G
-549 MNDAVN
+549 
-555 SGNIFKY
+555 
-562 KNLKSDMFFGFVN
+562 
-575 SRIPIGM
+575 
-582 HDVTIEQLNMLKD
+582 
-595 LPKAEFEKTFGMD
+595 
-608 FSSSNKSTVNEYV
+608 
-621 NALID
+621 
-626 KANNI
+626 
-631 NDVSTSIN
+631 
-639 STFNNPYNRIIDP
+639 
-652 KTADQRVEA
+652 
-661 LKYGMFEN
+661 
-669 WKTDL
+669 
-674 ANFSYVQQDSADRIA
+674 
-689 EIQTSISQVNPL
+689 
-701 LTNDLLTLTSSEN
+701 
-714 GLKELSESY
+714 
-723 EQKANQLSESL
+723 
-734 ANLSPAE
+734 
-741 RTAKRDEIKKL
+741 
-752 RTLSEKISIALN
+752 
-764 SKNIDPK
+764 
-771 LFNELINFELVN
+771 
-783 QDFSQPN
+783 
-790 TLRIDET
+790 
-797 SGLTTYAE
+797 
-805 DLNKIEARKK
+805 
-815 GAADK
+815 
-820 FDYLSTE
+820 STE
-827 EGFNKYFKQAEDIA
+827 EGLASLKEQGIA
-841 NEEVSLEDLNKGT
+841 NINDTVYSYQKRLDRFTTTAKNTEQIYKAADLRYSGEVLKDEEGNPLLSPDGKQLRKYSPLVI
-854 AQPSFVNE
+854 
-862 DKEKEKLEVGREY
+862 DKMVY
-875 EVRATKKASIKKIA
+875 AASKIA
-889 DDRYQVTSPDGTVSF
+889 DYDLRIPLVNQSLAAAGVDTYNVLQSIILNNKPS
-904 HKTRKE
+904 RE
-910 AVEESKDLTDENTN
+910 ATDEALKQINDMDVISDVKDN
-924 LSKVKVLGL
+924 LKTALSDTIELSLRRKVFMQEYDDIKRKPL
-933 NDDGTVKVEDVNGD
+933 NYEINPEFAFGASEELDVKVEQQEKVKGKRKPLITEKELEVNKEYSLKEPLRKEGTTLQLAPKITVLSQTLGGEFEVRLPNGQVKFITPTEFKNYNISDEDNTSEEMSD
-947 ILNIDP
+947 ILDKAIDTVLDTEEFADYKEELEIAGADNIFN
-953 KRLRGYKR
+953 KRVFINDLD
-961 LETNQEKLQKN
+961 NQKIIDAIEKEFNKQAGDLIAKKEKQVAQQKQLVQN

-982 LEHNSGTIASVSSEA
+982 IEHNSGTIASVSSEA

-1012 FLSSSSASEEDNPTV
+1012 FLSSSSPSEDENS
-1027 AVAPFITNSR
+1027 AVPDPPHITNSR
-1037 EFLNNVAGMSNRS
+1037 EFLNNAAGMPNRS

-1061 AEGLQL
+1061 AAGLQL
-1067 DGIVQMSYEKDPSTS
+1067 DGIVQLSYGKDGSTS
-1082 IDSIEEVNNINSGW
+1082 IDSIEGVNDVNSGL
-1096 VAQVF
+1096 VLQVF

-1106 DGLFFV
+1106 DGLFFI
-1112 DKNGNRIGKVGE
+1112 DKDGNRVGKVGE
-1124 AGTDLNKII
+1124 AGTDINKII
-1133 FQTMRTTSLFNRSGQ
+1133 FQTMRTTSLINRRNE

-1260 NRMFNDREA
+1260 NRTFNDREA

-1333 NNSYPLSDITQYEA
+1333 NKSYPLSDITQYEA

-1412 TPLSTSIAKP
+1412 TPLSTSIAAP

-1429 FKQRYS
+1429 FKQRYA
-1435 TIAEPDNFNVQVI
+1435 TIAEPDSFNVQVI
-1448 TPVQKA
+1448 TPVEQAKA
-1454 KEEAPAG
+1454 EAPAG
-1461 TNVYQLGNYVIGN
+1461 VEIPTLGEYVIDG
-1474 KTPNTF
+1474 KTPNAF
-1480 PLQNGDVQFTAEEDA
+1480 VLQNGPVQFTAEEDA

-1504 SNETTAKLLED
+1504 SNETTKKLLED
-1515 KPTFEKIKGALKAAN
+1515 KPTFEKIKESLKVAN

-1542 KYITD
+1542 KYVTD
-1547 YLALRI
+1547 FIALRI
-1553 SAELNKLKSE
+1553 SAELSKLKAE

-1574 KTTDKPVINIYWGSP
+1574 
-1589 ESSTNTKVL
+1589 
-1598 SNLAPRKFIYQ
+1598 
-1609 DKEYGSVEHAYQTLK
+1609 
-1624 SGSFD
+1624 
-1629 QVTYDKYV
+1629 VT
-1637 KAGGY
+1637 
-1642 GTKIRGKAVTK
+1642 
-1653 GFDNLQ
+1653 
-1659 LMKDLVVE
+1659 E
-1667 SFKQNPNQAALLL
+1667 
-1680 NYSNFTHTTNEIIDK
+1680 
-1695 AFLDGIKLAQNNAEQ
+1695 
-1710 AALETPVEK
+1710 ETPVEK
-1719 PTTPVQKKPGGDF
+1719 PVVPVQKKPGGDF
-1732 RKVGLNENERMTEAE
+1732 RKVGLDENERMTEVE

-1782 FENGIAKFVRGGLRA
+1782 FENGVAKFVRGGLRA

-1811 LSQEEQQALLDEFKS
+1811 LSQEEQQALLDEFKA

-1902 INEGKFKER
+1902 INEGKFKEK

-1933 QANNF
+1933 EANNF

-1972 KIEDMLI
+1972 KIEAMFI

-2142 SKFNDNDWRLFID
+2142 SKFNDNDWRLFIQ

-2318 RIGAFSENNTPSV
+2318 RIGTFSENNTPSV

-2350 ELNDTFSTGSQVLKK
+2350 ELNDTFSTGSQVLKE

-2382 SVIQGEDN
+2382 SYIQGEDN

-2397 STSKLTIGDRFTMEI
+2397 STSKLTIGDRFTVEI

-2435 LGNNVSFDSIA
+2435 IGNNVSFDSIA

-2468 LDYSNREKL
+2468 LDYTNREKL

-2641 EYNTYLNNNVNNANG
+2641 EYNTYLNNNVNTANG
-2656 IQLKEN
+2656 IQLKEG

-2674 TITVKDIKV
+2674 TITVKDVKV

-2708 TTYREIK
+2708 TTHREIK
-2715 LKNRQWDLQG
+2715 LKNGQWDLQG

-2747 TSEALRTSDTK
+2747 TSEALRAQDAK

-2870 TTTDNKSQ
+2870 TSSDNKSQ

-3256 KLTDINLQA
+3256 KLTNENLQA

-3453 GTFMFL
+3453 GTFMLL

-3465 QQSIFFLNQPIISEY
+3465 QQSIYFLNQPIISEY

-3696 VAKEKYPEIQL
+3696 VAKQKYPEIQL

-3718 ENGAKSVELRANIKD
+3718 DNGAKSVELRANIKD

-3781 PIEDYADI
+3781 PIEDYAAI

-3812 RNNFDDPFIMPRVT
+3812 RNNFDDALIMPRVT

-3832 SGNVA
+3832 NQDYVAEALGLPNTSGYLS
-3837 QAMAQMIDPSVQIG
+3837 P
-3851 YYSSSF
+3851 SF
-3857 PEIKSLNLQAIDRQ
+3857 PKIDALNIQSIDRQ
-3871 VLVIGDKYN
+3871 VLIIGDKYN

-3895 KLKSGVRIDV
+3895 RLKSGVRVDV
-3905 LTGNTVTAANYAARK
+3905 LTGNTVTGANYAARK

-3960 NLYGDGN
+3960 NLYGDGAK
-3967 RATENYTDFRPSV
+3967 ATENYTDFRSSV

-3993 DVDIVSFYGGEI
+3993 DADIVSFYGGAIQEE
-4005 VENNVSLPTEVSKP
+4005 VVPLQTEEAIITGDTITLKD
-4019 TQMAGQPKGIKVK
+4019 GK
-4032 EGIYVNQEALT
+4032 EYNKSDVNSDMLEALGYT
-4043 KDEQLELFDYIKPF
+4043 PKE
-4057 LEEQAA
+4057 
-4063 KTNKGA
+4063 
-4069 SASKMIGL
+4069 IGKIL
-4077 GLRWDYKSNNPGKQ
+4077 KS
-4091 SMNIPDVIN
+4091 I
-4100 QGNKTKYG
+4100 
-4108 YYDTSINNQPLAPIT
+4108 
-4123 PRFRELMQKA
+4123 
-4133 TGVDMTNYDGAIIN
+4133 
-4147 LYEPT
+4147 
-4152 SFISSHNDVDE
+4152 
-4163 SRSAIGYPVIGI
+4163 
-4175 NIGGTGNFSIE
+4175 
-4186 SRDGAPKQL
+4186 
-4195 NLQPGSGY
+4195 
-4203 VFGVDGV
+4203 
-4210 NREVYHRTFPK
+4210 
-4221 PQDSFLPELTTNL
+4221 
-4234 DGKTYEP
+4234 
-4241 GSYRV
+4241 
-4246 TVTMRRVMPLE
+4246 
-4257 PGMPTKPAI
+4257 
-4266 ISTQENKPDG
+4266 
-4276 LPPIDRTNETC
+4276 C

>member
-9 LGNQSNREY
+9 IDNVSDRSNDEIRLPQVPLGSPTTREINTNMGGDWSFGNKSNMGLSMDELAKVQAPDQISFDAPFSSVSRKTLLDNKRYPMFER
-18 SGPDVDIS
+18 DVD
-26 SSGEAFREI
+26 
-35 DSTIGLDIPGQFD
+35 
-48 KPFEGITADQ
+48 
-58 ARTFKGASMP
+58 
-68 MNVNSPFSVV
+68 
-78 SKSELLENQRYPL
+78 LEN
-91 YERGINLE
+91 I
-99 NVYGL
+99 YGL
-104 QQSGLEQLGNGLIKM
+104 QQSWYSS
-119 GALALGSFGQSF
+119 LGSGLAKAGVIAVGTFAQSM
-131 ATIPNTAKALKNLDL
+131 TDIPNTVSAIRNGDMSKL
-146 ADLSNPNG
+146 AGDPNG
-154 YESSIDTW
+154 YEGSIDNW
-162 MKNVEN
+162 MKNIED
-168 YFPNYVTN
+168 YLPNYMTRQ
-176 YEKSRGLATAIPFT
+176 EKEHPYLAMIPGFT
-190 YGSAN
+190 GSAN
-195 FWGDKILKNSG
+195 FWGDSVIKNLG
-206 FMVGAISGAIVQ
+206 FMGGAIAGAAVQ
-218 DAIIGAATEGI
+218 DAAIGFVTEGI
-229 GAIPLVGVQLGKA
+229 GAVPLLGSQIGKA
-242 SLYLNKLFA
+242 ALWINKLA
-251 GTNKVDKVL
+251 GGTNKVDKVL
-260 DLARA
+260 DLARTL
-265 AGKSEQTLM
+265 GKSEKQLLKLQQ
-274 NIERLGQ
+274 LGQ
-281 LAAATKLSNGF
+281 IAQSQKVLNGA
-292 RYGMSVY
+292 RYGIISW
-299 GSARTEAAIESRES
+299 GAAQTEAGVESRDG
-313 YRTIKEQLTEQ
+313 YRQVKDTLIQQ
-324 YRLDN
+324 YKDTH
-329 FGEEPSPEA
+329 FGEEPLA
-338 ITQIEEYATDAMNTR
+338 GDLQQIEDYSTNAMNTR

-365 AVQFDNVFKSFT
+365 AVQFDNLFKSFVT
-377 GAQKG
+377 AQKG
-382 ITSSALKDFGSAGKV
+382 TTGSLTRGIGEAGKI
-397 GLKEGTLDTFE
+397 GLAEGSLDTFE
-408 RKVPETFSGKAWEFV
+408 KKTAAGLGGRLWDTV
-423 KPKAIN
+423 KPILPN
-429 VFTEGVY
+429 IFSEGVY
-436 EEGGQFATQIG
+436 EEGGQFAAEKG
-447 VEDYYTRKYKNK
+447 VYDYYTRKYKNLNNPEYKNNWDSLK
-459 ESWDFVKEAM
+459 EI
-469 TSTTKGLAEQ
+469 TQSTTNGLAEQ
-479 FGSSA
+479 FNSTEGISSM
-484 GIESMVIGG
+484 IVGG
-493 ITAAITGP
+493 LTAALIGSGQR
-501 IADRVTGK
+501 IYDNKKGK
-509 SKADTQRLNTTLN
+509 GEDARLTASVNMLN
-522 LLNQYGMTGVLSN
+522 RYGMTGILSN
-535 KYEDTSR
+535 KYDNTL
-542 GVEIGKQ
+542 
-549 MNDAVN
+549 N
-555 SGNIFKY
+555 SVGIAKEMEEAANGGNIFKY
-562 KNLKSDMFFGFVN
+562 KNLKHDMFFNFVQ
-575 SRIPIGM
+575 SRIPSGM

-595 LPKAEFEKTFGMD
+595 LTKEDFEKTFGMD
-608 FSSSNKSTVNEYV
+608 FNSSNQKTVNSYV
-621 NALID
+621 DSLVE
-626 KANNI
+626 KANGI
-631 NDVSTSIN
+631 QKTSEAIN
-639 STFNNPYNRIIDP
+639 STFQNPFNNYIDP
-652 KTADQRVEA
+652 TPEQEEENFNYDT
-661 LKYGMFEN
+661 FES

-674 ANFSYVQQDSADRIA
+674 TYYGTIKNDVNDRLNDIQDKV
-689 EIQTSISQVNPL
+689 TQVNPL
-701 LTNDLLTLTSSEN
+701 VTNDTLANLTDKESLQ
-714 GLKELSESY
+714 ELSKSY
-723 EQKANQLSESL
+723 EEQANQLL
-734 ANLSPAE
+734 NTITDYTTPAN
-741 RTAKRDEIKKL
+741 KKATREQVKAL
-752 RTLSEKISIALN
+752 RTQSEKITIAINNGQLDLKTFHN
-764 SKNIDPK
+764 
-771 LFNELINFELVN
+771 LLNFELNN
-783 QDFSQPN
+783 QDGKKDDIVGLENASQLYVYGADIN
-790 TLRIDET
+790 N
-797 SGLTTYAE
+797 
-805 DLNKIEARKK
+805 LNAHKK
-815 GAADK
+815 NASDI
-820 FDYLSTE
+820 FDNLSTE
-827 EGFNKYFKQAEDIA
+827 EGFDKYFKQAEDIA

-862 DKEKEKLEVGREY
+862 DKEKERLEIGREY
-875 EVRATKKASIKKIA
+875 EVRATKKVTPVKIA
-889 DDRYQVTSPDGTVSF
+889 DGRYKVTSPDGTVSF
-904 HKTRKE
+904 YKTRKE

-947 ILNIDP
+947 ILNINP

-982 LEHNSGTIASVSSEA
+982 LEHNSGTIASVNSGV
-997 AETIKESRLPDASIL
+997 AETVKESRLPDAEIL
-1012 FLSSSSASEEDNPTV
+1012 FLSSTSPTEDETNTV
-1027 AVAPFITNSR
+1027 PDAAHITNSR
-1037 EFLNNVAGMSNRS
+1037 EFLNNVAGMPNRS

-1061 AEGLQL
+1061 AQGLQL
-1067 DGIVQMSYEKDPSTS
+1067 DGIVQKSYGKDLSTS
-1082 IDSIEEVNNINSGW
+1082 IDAIEGVNDINSGL
-1096 VAQVF
+1096 VLQVF

-1133 FQTMRTTSLFNRSGQ
+1133 FQTMRTTSLLNRRNE

-1206 HVGGILIDESLI
+1206 HVGGILIDENLI
-1218 TNQANLIVI
+1218 TNQANLITI

-1241 KTPVG
+1241 KTPSG
-1246 VPLLQYGDNISFLN
+1246 VPVLQYGDNISFLN
-1260 NRMFNDREA
+1260 NRTFNDREA
-1269 AGVYEVIKRLAD
+1269 AGVYEVIKRLSD
-1281 AAVEQATTGQRV
+1281 AAVEQSNTGQRV

-1309 KSKDETTSPN
+1309 KSKDATTSPN
-1319 QIRIDTESMSLKLG
+1319 QIRIDIESLTLKLG
-1333 NNSYPLSDITQYEA
+1333 DKNFPLGEIAQHEA
-1347 EIKEHLTEK
+1347 DIKEHLTEK
-1356 AYISLNNKTL
+1356 AFISINNKTL

-1373 FEEWYINQ
+1373 FEEWYINEE
-1381 AGEFVSSKWANYQ
+1381 GEFVSSKWANYQ

-1399 NKYPSGQ
+1399 SKYPSGK

-1412 TPLSTSIAKP
+1412 TPLSTSIAAP
-1422 TPAKPYS
+1422 TPGRPYS

-1435 TIAEPDNFNVQVI
+1435 TITEPDNFNVQII
-1448 TPVQKA
+1448 TPTQQAKA
-1454 KEEAPAG
+1454 EAPAG
-1461 TNVYQLGNYVIGN
+1461 VEVPTLGEYVVDGTTSNPYIIDAGA
-1474 KTPNTF
+1474 
-1480 PLQNGDVQFTAEEDA
+1480 VQFTAIEDID
-1495 EGNFNVEVE
+1495 GKFNVEVE
-1504 SNETTAKLLED
+1504 SNETTAKLLAD

-1553 SAELNKLKSE
+1553 SAELSKLKSE
-1563 APTQV
+1563 APAQA
-1568 APVAEE
+1568 APIAEE
-1574 KTTDKPVINIYWGSP
+1574 VKEETPEEKPV
-1589 ESSTNTKVL
+1589 V
-1598 SNLAPRKFIYQ
+1598 
-1609 DKEYGSVEHAYQTLK
+1609 
-1624 SGSFD
+1624 
-1629 QVTYDKYV
+1629 
-1637 KAGGY
+1637 
-1642 GTKIRGKAVTK
+1642 
-1653 GFDNLQ
+1653 
-1659 LMKDLVVE
+1659 
-1667 SFKQNPNQAALLL
+1667 
-1680 NYSNFTHTTNEIIDK
+1680 
-1695 AFLDGIKLAQNNAEQ
+1695 
-1710 AALETPVEK
+1710 
-1719 PTTPVQKKPGGDF
+1719 PVQKKPGGDF
-1732 RKVGLNENERMTEAE
+1732 RKVGLDENERMTEAE

-1768 DLIDTYDGEKAWGV
+1768 NLINTYDGEKAWGV
-1782 FENGIAKFVRGGLRA
+1782 FENGVAKFVRGGLRA
-1797 TEYHEIFEGIYKGM
+1797 TEYHEIFEAIYKGM
-1811 LSQEEQQALLDEFKS
+1811 LSSEEQQALLDEFKA
-1826 KSGTFTDRASGKKIN
+1826 KSGTFKDRESGKKIN
-1841 YADATDL
+1841 YSDATDL

-2009 FNDEEVQNIN
+2009 FNDEDVQSIN

-2030 EPFKLDTKK
+2030 EPFTLDTKK
-2039 NASPAVKFLCST
+2039 NSSSAVKFLCST
-2051 LIEREATNQESA
+2051 VIEREATNQESA
-2063 ITLSTPLQSKL
+2063 ITLSTPLKSKF
-2074 SKMVIDG
+2074 SKMVIEG

-2142 SKFNDNDWRLFID
+2142 SEFNDNDWRLFID

-2203 KGDGTIVKYT
+2203 KGDGTIVKYV
-2213 NNKYVIDQDA
+2213 NNKYIIDQDA

-2233 PMIAMLNAIGVTF
+2233 AMIAMLNAIGVTF
-2246 DYDTYVKLKENDK
+2246 DYNTYVKLKPSDK
-2259 LKFAKQ
+2259 VGKNSFTDQ

-2308 ESTYFGVENQ
+2308 ESTYFGVEGQ

-2339 ANIVE
+2339 ATIDQ
-2344 LKQKRT
+2344 LKQSRT

-2372 NGNKIKDFKV
+2372 DGNKIKDFKV
-2382 SVIQGEDN
+2382 SYIQGEDN

-2397 STSKLTIGDRFTMEI
+2397 STSKLNIGDRYTLEI

-2435 LGNNVSFDSIA
+2435 IGNNVSFDSIA

-2454 SIFKGYLMDDINLA
+2454 AIFKGYLMDDINLA
-2468 LDYSNREKL
+2468 LDYKTREKL
-2477 LNVGGKAKELRF
+2477 LNVGNKGKELRF

-2506 EDGRTLEDITAYV
+2506 EDERTLEDITAYV
-2519 NENISDINNSVKEF
+2519 NENIADINKSVKEF
-2533 ISNMTVGTM
+2533 IDTMTAETRNV
-2542 DILKANDKINPIGE
+2542 LQVNQKINVVAE
-2556 DTYAYQDLDDNFLK
+2556 DQYTYSDLDDNFIK
-2570 AESLNKNNLSNKDV
+2570 AESLSKNNLSNNDV

-2597 ANIEFH
+2597 ANIEYH

-2613 AVKKNGALD
+2613 AVKKGGALD

-2641 EYNTYLNNNVNNANG
+2641 EYNTYLNNNLNVIDG
-2656 IQLKEN
+2656 IQLKEG
-2662 DPGYHLHKSHTD
+2662 DPGYHLYKSHTD
-2674 TITVKDIKV
+2674 TITVKDIIT
-2683 AGSLSAINELY
+2683 AGSLSAINKVY
-2694 GDTNEADAVSWLMD
+2694 GNTNEADAVSWLMD
-2708 TTYREIK
+2708 TTHREIK
-2715 LKNRQWDLQG
+2715 LKNKQWNLQG
-2725 VEEKWFQWEMAY
+2725 PEEKWFQWEMAY

-2747 TSEALRTSDTK
+2747 TSEALRARDAK
-2758 LMETDR
+2758 LMETPR

-2815 KKQGIGYAIV
+2815 MKQNIGYAIV

-2862 AYGIQVET
+2862 SYGIQVET
-2870 TTTDNKSQ
+2870 TSSDNKSQ
-2878 TTRGSQI
+2878 TRGSQI

-2896 GVPTSPRAAEEYKRN
+2896 GIPISPRAAEEYKRN
-2911 TDLLNAMHQNAY
+2911 TNILNAMHQNAY
-2923 NELLNNLGLEDLN
+2923 NELLINLGVEDLG

-2955 MRREVSNNTKQT
+2955 LRREVSTNTKQT
-2967 IKLNTEDQ
+2967 IKLNEEDQ
-2975 FMIPFEASPSYVQIR
+2975 FLIPFEASPSYVQIR
-2990 SILYSMIDKAIGSPK
+2990 SILYSMIDKAISSPSM
-3005 VSGGSHVQMPATML
+3005 SGGPRVEMPSTML
-3019 ESMTKGR
+3019 ESATKGR
-3026 SIAMKN
+3026 SIVMKN

-3058 TDDSLKFY
+3058 TDESLKFY
-3066 TKEQP
+3066 TKEEP
-3071 YCEILLP
+3071 WCEILLP

-3086 NKFKTDK
+3086 NKFKTDE

-3116 PTQALSSAEVFRVKG
+3116 PTQALSSIEVFRVKG
-3131 FLPSYM
+3131 FLPQYM

-3181 GNEENT
+3181 GTEENT
-3187 KEFFG
+3187 KEFYG
-3192 KVFDDTLGV
+3192 KVFDDTLGI
-3201 KQMKKADLLEALDIV
+3201 KQMKKVDLLEALDIV

-3228 VYGDYIKS
+3228 IYGDYIKA

-3256 KLTDINLQA
+3256 KLTDKNLQA

-3288 EKLLTLPENFERL
+3288 EKLITLPENFERL
-3301 ITPIDDAGLKDVA
+3301 VSPVDDAGLKDVA
-3314 EELDGLRGMDENK
+3314 KELDDLRGIDENN

-3348 KRWVGV
+3348 KRWVGI

-3360 NLSLRQKIQSY
+3360 NLSLRQKIQAY
-3371 VDPAKFSLLSEEDQE
+3371 IDPAKFDLLSKDDQK
-3386 LLGDGS
+3386 LIGDGS
-3392 VVLKHNTTKVNG
+3392 VVLKHNTTSVNG

-3415 ADGSNQLISNRL
+3415 ADGKELISNRL

-3443 TRIIQSNLVI
+3443 TRIIESNLVI

-3459 ENIGAG
+3459 ENIGVG
-3465 QQSIFFLNQPIISEY
+3465 EQSIFFLNQPIISQY

-3493 YEDNINYAKSLFPST
+3493 YEDNIQAVKSLFPST
-3508 KEEMDNAVIN
+3508 QEEIDNANIN
-3518 VDGLKGNI
+3518 VDGLKSNI

-3531 SKLTPK
+3531 SKFNTK
-3537 ENGEQQAILKEFLKY
+3537 ENAEQQAILKEFLKY
-3552 AKMAEFNFDFTQATN
+3552 TKMAEFNFDFSQSTN

-3581 KQWQTEKA
+3581 KQWQTDKA
-3589 NDVNIIS
+3589 NSVNIIS

-3608 NQSKLLSASMQAMG
+3608 NQAKLLSASMQAMG
-3622 AIFKLEQDHLRIITE
+3622 AIFKLEQDNLRIITE

-3671 TKTGVNGKTEDL
+3671 TKTGINGRTEDL

-3696 VAKEKYPEIQL
+3696 VAKEKYPDLQI

-3712 VVPSVR
+3712 VVPSER
-3718 ENGAKSVELRANIKD
+3718 ENGAKSIELRANIKE

-3752 ETKVLYE
+3752 ETKVLYRY
-3759 QLISLAI
+3759 LIALSI

-3781 PIEDYADI
+3781 PIEDYAAI

-3812 RNNFDDPFIMPRVT
+3812 RNNFDDANIMPRVT

-3832 SGNVA
+3832 KQDIAAEILGLPNTS
-3837 QAMAQMIDPSVQIG
+3837 G
-3851 YYSSSF
+3851 YYSPSF
-3857 PEIKSLNLQAIDRQ
+3857 PVIDSLNIQSIDRQ

-3880 QKAMN
+3880 QRAMN
-3885 SDYVAVPRVV
+3885 SDYIAVPRVV

-3905 LTGNTVTAANYAARK
+3905 LTGNTVTGANYAARK
-3920 KKGDYSLNDVLGY
+3920 KKGDYSLNDVFGY
-3933 KRVFVAPGVPLRIPD
+3933 KRVFVAPGIPLRIPD
-3948 KKGFPQSVYKLI
+3948 AKGDPQSVYKLI

-3980 IDNGTLKTTRELN
+3980 IDNGTLKITRELN
-3993 DVDIVSFYGGEI
+3993 DADIVSFYGGVIQEE
-4005 VENNVSLPTEVSKP
+4005 VVSLPTETP
-4019 TQMAGQPKGIKVK
+4019 TKS
-4032 EGIYVNQEALT
+4032 NT
-4043 KDEQLELFDYIKPF
+4043 KDIVNALKENNIIDK
-4057 LEEQAA
+4057 
-4063 KTNKGA
+4063 NC
-4069 SASKMIGL
+4069 
-4077 GLRWDYKSNNPGKQ
+4077 KS
-4091 SMNIPDVIN
+4091 
-4100 QGNKTKYG
+4100 
-4108 YYDTSINNQPLAPIT
+4108 
-4123 PRFRELMQKA
+4123 
-4133 TGVDMTNYDGAIIN
+4133 
-4147 LYEPT
+4147 
-4152 SFISSHNDVDE
+4152 
-4163 SRSAIGYPVIGI
+4163 
-4175 NIGGTGNFSIE
+4175 
-4186 SRDGAPKQL
+4186 
-4195 NLQPGSGY
+4195 
-4203 VFGVDGV
+4203 
-4210 NREVYHRTFPK
+4210 
-4221 PQDSFLPELTTNL
+4221 
-4234 DGKTYEP
+4234 
-4241 GSYRV
+4241 
-4246 TVTMRRVMPLE
+4246 
-4257 PGMPTKPAI
+4257 
-4266 ISTQENKPDG
+4266 
-4276 LPPIDRTNETC
+4276 

>member
-9 LGNQSNREY
+9 IDNVSDRLDNEIRLPQVPIASPATMEINTNMGGNWGLSDKSNRGLSMDELAKVQA
-18 SGPDVDIS
+18 PDPIS
-26 SSGEAFREI
+26 
-35 DSTIGLDIPGQFD
+35 FD
-48 KPFEGITADQ
+48 A
-58 ARTFKGASMP
+58 
-68 MNVNSPFSVV
+68 PFSSV
-78 SKSELLENQRYPL
+78 SRKTLLENQRYPM
-91 YERGINLE
+91 YERGVDLE
-99 NVYGL
+99 NIYGL
-104 QQSGLEQLGNGLIKM
+104 QQSWYSSLGNGIAKM
-119 GALALGSFGQSF
+119 GINAVGTFAQSF
-131 ATIPNTAKALKNLDL
+131 TNIPNTISAFRNGNM
-146 ADLSNPNG
+146 ADLSGDPDG
-154 YESSIDTW
+154 YEGGIDTW
-162 MKNVEN
+162 LKNMED
-168 YFPNYVTN
+168 YLPNYLTRE
-176 YEKSRGLATAIPFT
+176 EKLHPYRAMIPGFA
-190 YGSAN
+190 GSAN
-195 FWGDKILKNSG
+195 FWGNSVIKNLG
-206 FMVGAISGAIVQ
+206 FMAGSIAGAVVQ
-218 DAIIGAATEGI
+218 DMAIGAVTEGI
-229 GAIPLVGVQLGKA
+229 GAFPLIGSQIGRAALWM
-242 SLYLNKLFA
+242 NKIA
-251 GTNKVDKVL
+251 GGTNKIDDVL
-260 DLARA
+260 NLAQTL
-265 AGKSEQTLM
+265 GKSERQLLK
-274 NIERLGQ
+274 IQQLGQ
-281 LAAATKLSNGF
+281 LAQSQKVLNGA
-292 RYGMSVY
+292 RYGIVSW
-299 GSARTEAAIESRES
+299 GAAQTEAGVEARDG
-313 YRTIKEQLTEQ
+313 YRQVKETLIQEYKDT
-324 YRLDN
+324 N
-329 FGEEPSPEA
+329 FGQEPIGA
-338 ITQIEEYATDAMNTR
+338 DLQQIEDYSTDAMNTR

-365 AVQFDNVFKSFT
+365 AVQFDNLFKSVTTAQRGVT
-377 GAQKG
+377 GG
-382 ITSSALKDFGSAGKV
+382 LTRNISEAGKI
-397 GLKEGTLDTFE
+397 GLREGSLDTFE
-408 RKVPETFSGKAWEFV
+408 RKAVTGLGNRMWDKV
-423 KPKAIN
+423 KPVLPNIFA
-429 VFTEGVY
+429 EGVY
-436 EEGGQFATQIG
+436 EEGGQFAAERGTY
-447 VEDYYTRKYKNK
+447 DYYTRKYKNLNNPENKKNWDTLK
-459 ESWDFVKEAM
+459 EITE
-469 TSTTKGLAEQ
+469 STTYGLAEQ
-479 FGSSA
+479 FNTTE
-484 GIESMVIGG
+484 GITSMIIGG
-493 ITAAITGP
+493 ITAALVGGGQR
-501 IADRVTGK
+501 AYDKVKGQDSDK
-509 SKADTQRLNTTLN
+509 RLNSSINMLN
-522 LLNQYGMTGVLSN
+522 RYGMTGILSN
-535 KYEDTSR
+535 KYDNTLNSVGIAKEM
-542 GVEIGKQ
+542 EE
-549 MNDAVN
+549 AAA
-555 SGNIFKY
+555 SGNVFNY
-562 KNLKSDMFFGFVN
+562 KNLKHDMFYNFVQ
-575 SRIPIGM
+575 SRIPSGM

-595 LPKAEFEKTFGMD
+595 LNKEDFEKTFGMD
-608 FSSSNKSTVNEYV
+608 FNTSTQKTVNSYV
-621 NALID
+621 DSLIN
-626 KANNI
+626 KADEI
-631 NDVSTSIN
+631 KKTSDAVN
-639 STFNNPYNRIIDP
+639 STFQNPFKNYIDP
-652 KTADQRVEA
+652 TPEQEKENFNYDT
-661 LKYGMFEN
+661 FES

-674 ANFSYVQQDSADRIA
+674 TYFATIKDDVNQRLNSIQDNV
-689 EIQTSISQVNPL
+689 TGVNPL
-701 LTNDLLTLTSSEN
+701 VTNDTLANLTNKSS
-714 GLKELSESY
+714 LQELSRSY
-723 EQKANQLSESL
+723 EEQANQLL
-734 ANLSPAE
+734 NTITDYTTPA
-741 RTAKRDEIKKL
+741 DKKAIREQVKAL
-752 RTLSEKISIALN
+752 RTQSEKINLALN
-764 SKNIDPK
+764 NNGELDLKT
-771 LFNELINFELVN
+771 FNSLLNFELNN
-783 QDFSQPN
+783 QYSTKD
-790 TLRIDET
+790 DAV
-797 SGLTTYAE
+797 GLENAAQLYIYGV
-805 DLNKIEARKK
+805 DINNLNKHKK
-815 GAADK
+815 SASDA
-820 FDYLSTE
+820 FDNLSSE
-827 EGFNKYFKQAEDIA
+827 KGFNKYFKQAE
-841 NEEVSLEDLNKGT
+841 EVDEDTVELNDKEGAPVPT
-854 AQPSFVNE
+854 FVNE
-862 DKEKEKLEVGREY
+862 EKQKEELEVGREY

-889 DDRYQVTSPDGTVSF
+889 DDRYQVTAPDGTVSF

-924 LSKVKVLGL
+924 LSKVKVLAL

-961 LETNQEKLQKN
+961 LETDQEKLQKN
-972 KEDIAREQTD
+972 KEDIAREQTE
-982 LEHNSGTIASVSSEA
+982 LEHNSGTVASVNSEV
-997 AETIKESRLPDASIL
+997 AETVKESRLPDAEIL
-1012 FLSSSSASEEDNPTV
+1012 FLSSSSASEEDSPTV
-1027 AVAPFITNSR
+1027 AAAPHITNSR
-1037 EFLNNVAGMSNRS
+1037 EFLNNVASMPNRS

-1061 AEGLQL
+1061 AAGLQL
-1067 DGIVQMSYEKDPSTS
+1067 DGIVEMSYEKDAPA
-1082 IDSIEEVNNINSGW
+1082 DVNDVNSGL
-1096 VAQVF
+1096 VLQVF

-1148 PRYRQEQKAEAE
+1148 PRYRKEQQAEAE
-1160 AYSRAWGEY
+1160 AYSKAWGEY
-1169 RKSLFEAGAT
+1169 RKTLFEAGAT

-1184 EFSVSKGLPIELRD
+1184 EFSVSNGIPIELRD

-1206 HVGGILIDESLI
+1206 HVGDVLIDESLI
-1218 TNQANLIVI
+1218 ANQANLIII
-1227 PTTGTIVNSQGEIQ
+1227 PTTGTIVNSKGEIQ
-1241 KTPVG
+1241 KTPNG
-1246 VPLLQYGDNISFLN
+1246 VPVLQYGDTIAFLN
-1260 NRMFNDREA
+1260 NRMFNNREA
-1269 AGVYEVIKRLAD
+1269 AGVYEVIKRLSD
-1281 AAVEQATTGQRV
+1281 AAVEQANTGQRV

-1309 KSKDETTSPN
+1309 KSKDATTSPN
-1319 QIRIDTESMSLKLG
+1319 QIRIDIESMSLKLG
-1333 NNSYPLSDITQYEA
+1333 DKSYPLSEIAQYE
-1347 EIKEHLTEK
+1347 EQIKDHLTEK
-1356 AYISLNNKTL
+1356 AYISVNNKTL

-1381 AGEFVSSKWANYQ
+1381 DGQFVSSKWANYQ
-1394 TFLLS
+1394 TFLLA
-1399 NKYPSGQ
+1399 NKYPSGK

-1422 TPAKPYS
+1422 IPGRPYS
-1429 FKQRYS
+1429 FKQRYA

-1461 TNVYQLGNYVIGN
+1461 VEVPTLGEYVVDG
-1474 KTPNTF
+1474 KTSNPYIIDAG
-1480 PLQNGDVQFTAEEDA
+1480 PVQFTAVEDA
-1495 EGNFNVEVE
+1495 DGNFNVEVE
-1504 SNETTAKLLED
+1504 SNETTKKLFEN
-1515 KPTFEKIKGALKAAN
+1515 KPTFEKIKDALKAAN
-1530 RFDASIPLEEEE
+1530 KFDASIPLEEEE

-1553 SAELNKLKSE
+1553 SAELSKLKAE
-1563 APTQV
+1563 APAQAT
-1568 APVAEE
+1568 PVAEE
-1574 KTTDKPVINIYWGSP
+1574 KKEEVSDIDAKKADIERRRQEELNKNIDNKNTEENRRPNGSIGTQGFDSTQLRDLISFLNKELGLNISEDLLKDSEKLKPVIEYIKN
-1589 ESSTNTKVL
+1589 N
-1598 SNLAPRKFIYQ
+1598 
-1609 DKEYGSVEHAYQTLK
+1609 KELVEK
-1624 SGSFD
+1624 IKD
-1629 QVTYDKYV
+1629 YV
-1637 KAGGY
+1637 K
-1642 GTKIRGKAVTK
+1642 TNPIEVITLP
-1653 GFDNLQ
+1653 DNSLQ
-1659 LMKDLVVE
+1659 FQDG
-1667 SFKQNPNQAALLL
+1667 NHRANLL
-1680 NYSNFTHTTNEIIDK
+1680 NLIGSDILPTIEKSTKDK
-1695 AFLDGIKLAQNNAEQ
+1695 INAKYDAEL
-1710 AALETPVEK
+1710 AALEDKKDENP
-1719 PTTPVQKKPGGDF
+1719 PVQKKPGGDF
-1732 RKVGLNENERMTEAE
+1732 RKVGLDENERMTEAE

-1782 FENGIAKFVRGGLRA
+1782 FENGVAKFVRGGLRG
-1797 TEYHEIFEGIYKGM
+1797 TEYHEVFEAIYKGM
-1811 LSQEEQQALLDEFKS
+1811 LSEEEQQALLNEFKS
-1826 KSGTFTDRASGKKIN
+1826 KSGTFTDRASGKKIA

-1848 QAKERIADD
+1848 EAKERIADD
-1857 FSDYRKGKLPARSL
+1857 FADFRKGKLPARSL

-1886 KSFVSK
+1886 KSFVAK

-1902 INEGKFKER
+1902 INEGKFKEK

-1972 KIEDMLI
+1972 KIEDMLL

-1988 DKTFEDLKQQV
+1988 DKTWEDLKQEV

-2009 FNDEEVQNIN
+2009 FNDEDVQSIN
-2019 DEEANKNDYAP
+2019 NEESNKNDYAA
-2030 EPFKLDTKK
+2030 EPFTLDTKK
-2039 NASPAVKFLCST
+2039 NSAPAVKFLCST
-2051 LIEREATNQESA
+2051 VIEREPSNQESA
-2063 ITLSTPLQSKL
+2063 ITLSTPLKSKF
-2074 SKMVIDG
+2074 SEMTIEG
-2081 NEIEGYKLMNFS
+2081 NKIQGYKLMNFS
-2093 RVFATL
+2093 RVFSTL

-2108 VGAFTNKLFNLAQ
+2108 IGAFTNKLFDLAQ
-2121 DDANYVSVF
+2121 NDANYVSVF

-2142 SKFNDNDWRLFID
+2142 SEFNDNDWRLFIQ

-2164 PNALIQYKSADS
+2164 PNALIQYKSTDS
-2176 VHTGAANLFTAT
+2176 VHTGAANLFTAI
-2188 QQTEKEWMTNIQTLA
+2188 QQTENEWMTNIQTLA

-2223 LKAMPIRKPK
+2223 LKKMPIRKPK
-2233 PMIAMLNAIGVTF
+2233 AMIAMLNAIGVTF
-2246 DYDTYVKLKENDK
+2246 DYDTYVKLKGNDK
-2259 LKFAKQ
+2259 LKFAEK

-2281 ISGKTLDVG
+2281 ISGKTLDIG

-2308 ESTYFGVENQ
+2308 ESTYFGVEKQ

-2331 FENEFNET
+2331 FENEFNES
-2339 ANIVE
+2339 ANIDQ
-2344 LKQKRT
+2344 LKQSRP

-2372 NGNKIKDFKV
+2372 DGNKVRDFKV
-2382 SVIQGEDN
+2382 SYIQGEEN

-2397 STSKLTIGDRFTMEI
+2397 STSKLTIGDRFTIEI

-2446 KNSYKEIN
+2446 KNSYKDIN
-2454 SIFKGYLMDDINLA
+2454 AIFKGYLMDDINLA
-2468 LDYSNREKL
+2468 LDYTNREKL
-2477 LNVGGKAKELRF
+2477 LNVTDNFENLGKAKELRF
-2489 FKDILAPKDLE
+2489 FKDILAPDNLN
-2500 AINEMI
+2500 AINGMI
-2506 EDGRTLEDITAYV
+2506 EDGRTLEEITKYV
-2519 NENISDINNSVKEF
+2519 NDNISDINNSVKGF
-2533 ISNMTVGTM
+2533 IDTMTVETRN
-2542 DILKANDKINPIGE
+2542 ILQANEKISVMGE
-2556 DTYAYQDLDDNFLK
+2556 DQYAYQDLDDNFLK
-2570 AESLNKNNLSNKDV
+2570 AESLNKNNLSNNDI

-2613 AVKKNGALD
+2613 AIKKNGALD

-2633 RRTTFDSA
+2633 RRTTFDSP
-2641 EYNTYLNNNVNNANG
+2641 EYNTYLNNNVNTANG
-2656 IQLKEN
+2656 IKLTEK

-2674 TITVKDIKV
+2674 TITVKDVKV
-2683 AGSLSAINELY
+2683 AGSLSAINQLY

-2708 TTYREIK
+2708 TTHREIK
-2715 LKNRQWDLQG
+2715 LKNGQWDLQG
-2725 VEEKWFQWEMAY
+2725 AEEKWFQWEMAY
-2737 TRQNLPGYEY
+2737 TRQNFPGYEY
-2747 TSEALRTSDTK
+2747 TNEALKAQDAK

-2790 DKFSQVPIYYS
+2790 DKFSQVPIYFS

-2849 AFSDAS
+2849 AFSEAS

-2870 TTTDNKSQ
+2870 TSSDNKSQ
-2878 TTRGSQI
+2878 TRGSQI

-2911 TDLLNAMHQNAY
+2911 TDLLNRMHQNAY

-2936 NGFVMKNG
+2936 NGFIMKNG

-3032 KEGVWEKITKE
+3032 KEGVWEKISKE
-3043 KYETLTSEEKAGVML
+3043 KYESLTDAEKAGVML

-3066 TKEQP
+3066 VDKDGER
-3071 YCEILLP
+3071 YCEVLLP

-3093 ELLKYLNGT
+3093 ELLKYLNST
-3102 EEGRSILSGIGFRI
+3102 PEGISILSGIGFRI

-3170 RTGNIKLVKLQ
+3170 RTGNIKLVRLQ

-3187 KEFFG
+3187 KDFYG

-3256 KLTDINLQA
+3256 KLTDTNLQA
-3265 ELRSEYVKDMY
+3265 ELRAEYVKDMY

-3288 EKLLTLPENFERL
+3288 EKLLTLPENFQRL
-3301 ITPIDDAGLKDVA
+3301 VTPVDDAGLKKVA
-3314 EELDGLRGMDENK
+3314 EELDKLRGIDENK

-3354 VAVNIT
+3354 VAINIT

-3371 VDPAKFSLLSEEDQE
+3371 IDPAKFAGLSKDDQE
-3386 LLGDGS
+3386 LLGDGT
-3392 VVLKHNTTKVNG
+3392 VVLKHNTTLVNG
-3404 VDRIS
+3404 EERIS
-3409 LGGTRT
+3409 LGGVRT
-3415 ADGSNQLISNRL
+3415 ADGTDQLISNRL

-3443 TRIIQSNLVI
+3443 TRIIKSNLAI

-3465 QQSIFFLNQPIISEY
+3465 EQSIYFLNQPIITEY

-3485 ANNSSNLF
+3485 ATNSSNLF
-3493 YEDNINYAKSLFPST
+3493 YEDNIQAVRSLFPST
-3508 KEEMDNAVIN
+3508 GEEIDNAVIN

-3526 SKYAT
+3526 SKYA
-3531 SKLTPK
+3531 SGKLTTK
-3537 ENGEQQAILKEFLKY
+3537 ENGEQHAILEEFLKY
-3552 AKMAEFNFDFTQATN
+3552 SKMAEFNFDFSQATN
-3567 YDTSRFGS
+3567 YDTSRYGS

-3581 KQWQTEKA
+3581 KQLQTQKA

-3608 NQSKLLSASMQAMG
+3608 NQAKFLAASMQAMG
-3622 AIFKLEQDHLRIITE
+3622 AIFKLEQDNLRIITE
-3637 DIMKTYGKNKYLSI
+3637 NIVKTYGRNKYLSV

-3671 TKTGVNGKTEDL
+3671 TKTGLNGRTEDL

-3712 VVPSVR
+3712 VVPSER
-3718 ENGAKSVELRANIKD
+3718 ENGAKSVMLRANIKD
-3733 AYDED
+3733 AYDEN

-3752 ETKVLYE
+3752 ETKVLYRH
-3759 QLISLAI
+3759 LIALSI

-3781 PIEDYADI
+3781 PIEDYAAV

-3812 RNNFDDPFIMPRVT
+3812 RNNFNDVNIMPRVT

-3832 SGNVA
+3832 SGDVK
-3837 QAMAQMIDPSVQIG
+3837 QAMAQMIDPSVQVG

-3933 KRVFVAPGVPLRIPD
+3933 KRVFLSTGEPLRIPD
-3948 KKGFPQSVYKLI
+3948 KKGFPQSVYKLV

-3980 IDNGTLKTTRELN
+3980 IDNGTLKTTKELN
-3993 DVDIVSFYGGEI
+3993 DVDIVSFYGGEV
-4005 VENNVSLPTEVSKP
+4005 VENNVSLPAETSTQVSKS
-4019 TQMAGQPKGIKVK
+4019 G
-4032 EGIYVNQEALT
+4032 
-4043 KDEQLELFDYIKPF
+4043 EQLDLFGDTLTLKDGNEYNKSDINSNM
-4057 LEEQAA
+4057 LEAMGYTPKE
-4063 KTNKGA
+4063 
-4069 SASKMIGL
+4069 IGKIL
-4077 GLRWDYKSNNPGKQ
+4077 KS
-4091 SMNIPDVIN
+4091 I
-4100 QGNKTKYG
+4100 
-4108 YYDTSINNQPLAPIT
+4108 
-4123 PRFRELMQKA
+4123 
-4133 TGVDMTNYDGAIIN
+4133 
-4147 LYEPT
+4147 
-4152 SFISSHNDVDE
+4152 
-4163 SRSAIGYPVIGI
+4163 
-4175 NIGGTGNFSIE
+4175 
-4186 SRDGAPKQL
+4186 
-4195 NLQPGSGY
+4195 
-4203 VFGVDGV
+4203 
-4210 NREVYHRTFPK
+4210 
-4221 PQDSFLPELTTNL
+4221 
-4234 DGKTYEP
+4234 
-4241 GSYRV
+4241 
-4246 TVTMRRVMPLE
+4246 
-4257 PGMPTKPAI
+4257 
-4266 ISTQENKPDG
+4266 
-4276 LPPIDRTNETC
+4276 C

>member
-9 LGNQSNREY
+9 IDNTSNRSNNEIRLPQVPIGSPTTREINTNMGGDWSFGDKSNMGLSMAELAKVQAPDQISFDAPFSSVSRKTLLDNKRY
-18 SGPDVDIS
+18 DMFERDVD
-26 SSGEAFREI
+26 
-35 DSTIGLDIPGQFD
+35 
-48 KPFEGITADQ
+48 
-58 ARTFKGASMP
+58 
-68 MNVNSPFSVV
+68 
-78 SKSELLENQRYPL
+78 LEN
-91 YERGINLE
+91 I
-99 NVYGL
+99 YGL
-104 QQSGLEQLGNGLIKM
+104 QQSWYSSLGSGLLKSGLIAA
-119 GALALGSFGQSF
+119 GTFAQSM
-131 ATIPNTAKALKNLDL
+131 TDIPNTISAIRNSDMSK
-146 ADLSNPNG
+146 LSGDPNG
-154 YESSIDTW
+154 YEGSIDNW
-162 MKNVEN
+162 MRNIED
-168 YFPNYVTN
+168 YLPNYMTRE
-176 YEKSRGLATAIPFT
+176 EKLHPYRAMIPGFT
-190 YGSAN
+190 GSAN
-195 FWGDKILKNSG
+195 FWGDSVIKNLG
-206 FMVGAISGAIVQ
+206 FMGGAIAGAAVQ
-218 DAIIGAATEGI
+218 DAAIGFVTEGI
-229 GAIPLVGVQLGKA
+229 GAVPLLASQIGKA
-242 SLYLNKLFA
+242 ALWINKLA
-251 GTNKVDKVL
+251 GGTNKIDKVL
-260 DLARA
+260 DLARTL
-265 AGKSEQTLM
+265 GKTEKQLLK
-274 NIERLGQ
+274 IQQLGQ
-281 LAAATKLSNGF
+281 VAQAQKVLNGA
-292 RYGMSVY
+292 RYGIISW
-299 GSARTEAAIESRES
+299 GAAQTEAGVESRDG
-313 YRTIKEQLTEQ
+313 YRQVKETLIEQ
-324 YRLDN
+324 YKN
-329 FGEEPSPEA
+329 THYGEEPIAGDLQE
-338 ITQIEEYATDAMNTR
+338 IEDYATNAMNTR

-365 AVQFDNVFKSFT
+365 AIQFDNLFKSFVT
-377 GAQKG
+377 AQKG
-382 ITSSALKDFGSAGKV
+382 STGSLTRGIGEAGRI
-397 GLKEGTLDTFE
+397 GLAEGSIDTFE
-408 RKVPETFSGKAWEFV
+408 KKAVTGLGNKIWDTV
-423 KPKAIN
+423 KPVLPNILS
-429 VFTEGVY
+429 EGVY
-436 EEGGQFATQIG
+436 EEGGQFAAERGTY
-447 VEDYYTRKYKNK
+447 DYYTRKYKNLNNPEYKNNWNNLK
-459 ESWDFVKEAM
+459 EITE
-469 TSTTKGLAEQ
+469 STTNGLSEQ
-479 FGSSA
+479 FNSTE
-484 GIESMVIGG
+484 GITSMIVGG
-493 ITAAITGP
+493 ITAALIGSGQRIYDNKKGQGRDARLTASVNMLNRYGLTG
-501 IADRVTGK
+501 I
-509 SKADTQRLNTTLN
+509 
-522 LLNQYGMTGVLSN
+522 LSN
-535 KYEDTSR
+535 KYDNTL
-542 GVEIGKQ
+542 
-549 MNDAVN
+549 N
-555 SGNIFKY
+555 SVGIAKEMEEAAAGGNIFRY
-562 KNLKSDMFFGFVN
+562 KNLKHDMFFNFVQ
-575 SRIPIGM
+575 SRIPSGM

-595 LPKAEFEKTFGMD
+595 LTKEDFEKTFGMD
-608 FSSSNKSTVNEYV
+608 FNSSNQKTVNSYV
-621 NALID
+621 DSLVE
-626 KANNI
+626 KANDIQKTSEAI
-631 NDVSTSIN
+631 NA
-639 STFNNPYNRIIDP
+639 TFKNPFKNYIDP
-652 KTADQRVEA
+652 TPEQEEENFNYDT
-661 LKYGMFEN
+661 FES

-674 ANFSYVQQDSADRIA
+674 TYYGTIKNDVNDRLND
-689 EIQTSISQVNPL
+689 IQEKVTGINSLI
-701 LTNDLLTLTSSEN
+701 TNDTLANLTDKESLQ
-714 GLKELSESY
+714 ELSRSY
-723 EQKANQLSESL
+723 EEQANQLL
-734 ANLSPAE
+734 KTITDYTTPA
-741 RTAKRDEIKKL
+741 DKKL
-752 RTLSEKISIALN
+752 IREQAKALRTNSEKINLAINNGQLDLKTFN
-764 SKNIDPK
+764 S
-771 LFNELINFELVN
+771 LLNFELNNGDPLNLFEVGLEN
-783 QDFSQPN
+783 ASQ
-790 TLRIDET
+790 LY
-797 SGLTTYAE
+797 TYGA
-805 DLNKIEARKK
+805 DINNLNAHKK
-815 GAADK
+815 NASDI
-820 FDYLSTE
+820 FDNLSSE
-827 EGFNKYFKQAEDIA
+827 EGFDKYFKQAEEV
-841 NEEVSLEDLNKGT
+841 NEEVALEDLNKGT

-862 DKEKEKLEVGREY
+862 DKQKERLEVGREY

-889 DDRYQVTSPDGTVSF
+889 DDRYQVTGPDGTVSF
-904 HKTRKE
+904 YKTRKE

-972 KEDIAREQTD
+972 KEDIAKEQKEI
-982 LEHNSGTIASVSSEA
+982 EHDSGTVATVSSEVA
-997 AETIKESRLPDASIL
+997 DTVKESRLPDAEIL
-1012 FLSSSSASEEDNPTV
+1012 FLSSTSPSEDENSAVPDP
-1027 AVAPFITNSR
+1027 PHITNSR
-1037 EFLNNVAGMSNRS
+1037 EFLNNVAGMPNRS

-1061 AEGLQL
+1061 ATGLQL
-1067 DGIVQMSYEKDPSTS
+1067 DGIVQLSYGKDGSTS
-1082 IDSIEEVNNINSGW
+1082 IDSIEGVNDINSGL
-1096 VAQVF
+1096 VLQVF

-1112 DKNGNRIGKVGE
+1112 DKDGNRVGKVGD
-1124 AGTDLNKII
+1124 AGTDINKVV
-1133 FQTMRTTSLFNRSGQ
+1133 FQTMRTTSLLNRRNE

-1160 AYSRAWGEY
+1160 AYSRAWAEY

-1206 HVGGILIDESLI
+1206 HVGGILIDENLI
-1218 TNQANLIVI
+1218 ANQANLIVI

-1241 KTPVG
+1241 KTPIG
-1246 VPLLQYGDNISFLN
+1246 VPVLQYGDNIAFLN

-1269 AGVYEVIKRLAD
+1269 AGVYEVIKRLSD
-1281 AAVEQATTGQRV
+1281 SAVEQSTTGQKV

-1300 TFLQNVLYW
+1300 KFLQNVLYW
-1309 KSKDETTSPN
+1309 KSDANTTSPN
-1319 QIRIDTESMSLKLG
+1319 QIGINIETLSLRLG
-1333 NNSYPLSDITQYEA
+1333 NKSYPLADIAQYEA

-1356 AYISLNNKTL
+1356 AFMSVNNKTL
-1366 TDFAQAP
+1366 TDLQQAP
-1373 FEEWYINQ
+1373 FEEWYISQ
-1381 AGEFVSSKWANYQ
+1381 AGEFISSKWTNYQ
-1394 TFLLS
+1394 SFLLS

-1422 TPAKPYS
+1422 TPGRPYS

-1435 TIAEPDNFNVQVI
+1435 TIAEPDSFNVQII
-1448 TPVQKA
+1448 TPVEQAKA
-1454 KEEAPAG
+1454 EAPAG
-1461 TNVYQLGNYVIGN
+1461 VEVPTLGEYVVDGTTSNPYIIDAG
-1474 KTPNTF
+1474 P
-1480 PLQNGDVQFTAEEDA
+1480 VQFTAIEDVD
-1495 EGNFNVEVE
+1495 GKFNVEVE
-1504 SNETTAKLLED
+1504 SNETTAKLLAD

-1553 SAELNKLKSE
+1553 SAELDKLK
-1563 APTQV
+1563 AA
-1568 APVAEE
+1568 APVTPEEVYEAFTEEAEKSKQE
-1574 KTTDKPVINIYWGSP
+1574 SIELEQQDIENKIKKIKSELEGLRNFLQNTDNNAAIERTEDQI
-1589 ESSTNTKVL
+1589 KVL
-1598 SNLAPRKFIYQ
+1598 K
-1609 DKEYGSVEHAYQTLK
+1609 KEL
-1624 SGSFD
+1624 
-1629 QVTYDKYV
+1629 
-1637 KAGGY
+1637 
-1642 GTKIRGKAVTK
+1642 
-1653 GFDNLQ
+1653 
-1659 LMKDLVVE
+1659 
-1667 SFKQNPNQAALLL
+1667 
-1680 NYSNFTHTTNEIIDK
+1680 
-1695 AFLDGIKLAQNNAEQ
+1695 
-1710 AALETPVEK
+1710 AALETPIEK

-1732 RKVGLNENERMTEAE
+1732 RRVGLDSNERMTEAE
-1747 LELFKEWHAENV
+1747 LELFKEWHAEKV

-1768 DLIDTYDGEKAWGV
+1768 NLVDTFDGEKAWGV
-1782 FENGIAKFVRGGLRA
+1782 FENNVAKFVRGGLRG
-1797 TEYHEIFEGIYKGM
+1797 TEYHEVFEAIWKGM
-1811 LSQEEQQALLDEFKS
+1811 LSPEQRQAILDEFKS
-1826 KSGTFTDRASGKKIN
+1826 KSGTFTDRASGKKIA

-1857 FSDYRKGKLPARSL
+1857 FSDFRKGKLPARSL
-1871 GERVRNLFK
+1871 GEKISRFFK
-1880 RIMDFF
+1880 TIMDFF
-1886 KSFVSK
+1886 KSFVVK

-1902 INEGKFKER
+1902 IDEGKFKER

-1920 FSEYSRVSQLSAQ
+1920 FSEYSRVSQLTAQ

-1953 GDKSLLFNPE
+1953 GDKILLFNPD

-1972 KIEDMLI
+1972 KIEAMLV

-2009 FNDEEVQNIN
+2009 FSDEEVQSIN
-2019 DEEANKNDYAP
+2019 DDEANKNDYAP
-2030 EPFKLDTKK
+2030 EPFTLDTKK
-2039 NASPAVKFLCST
+2039 NSSSAVKFLCST
-2051 LIEREATNQESA
+2051 VIEKEDTNQESA
-2063 ITLSTPLQSKL
+2063 ITLSTPVQSKL

-2108 VGAFTNKLFNLAQ
+2108 ISSFTNKLFNLAQ

-2142 SKFNDNDWRLFID
+2142 GEFNDNDWRLFID

-2176 VHTGAANLFTAT
+2176 VYTGAANLFTAT

-2203 KGDGTIVKYT
+2203 KGDGTIVKYV

-2233 PMIAMLNAIGVTF
+2233 PMIAMLNAIGITF
-2246 DYDTYVKLKENDK
+2246 DYNTYVKLKANDK
-2259 LKFAKQ
+2259 LKFANK

-2281 ISGKTLDVG
+2281 ISGKTLDIG

-2308 ESTYFGVENQ
+2308 ESTYFGVEGQ

-2331 FENEFNET
+2331 FENEFNESS
-2339 ANIVE
+2339 NIVE

-2350 ELNDTFSTGSQVLKK
+2350 ELNDVFSIGSQVLKE

-2372 NGNKIKDFKV
+2372 DGNKIKDFKL
-2382 SVIQGEDN
+2382 SYIQGEDN

-2397 STSKLTIGDRFTMEI
+2397 STSKLTIGDRYTLEI

-2435 LGNNVSFDSIA
+2435 IGNNVSFDSIA
-2446 KNSYKEIN
+2446 TNSSKEIN
-2454 SIFKGYLMDDINLA
+2454 AIFKGYLMDDINLA
-2468 LDYSNREKL
+2468 LDYANREKL
-2477 LNVGGKAKELRF
+2477 NNVGSRAKELRF
-2489 FKDILAPKDLE
+2489 FKDILAPSNLN

-2533 ISNMTVGTM
+2533 IDTMTAETM
-2542 DILKANDKINPIGE
+2542 GILQVNQKIQQHNEDKFV
-2556 DTYAYQDLDDNFLK
+2556 YQDLDDNFLK
-2570 AESLNKNNLSNKDV
+2570 AESLNKNNLSNKDI
-2584 NNILTYANVNYII
+2584 NNILTYANVNYVI
-2597 ANIEFH
+2597 ANIEYH

-2613 AVKKNGALD
+2613 AIKKGGALD

-2641 EYNTYLNNNVNNANG
+2641 EYNTYLNNNLNTIDG
-2656 IQLKEN
+2656 IELKEG

-2674 TITVKDIKV
+2674 TITVKDIIT
-2683 AGSLSAINELY
+2683 AGSLSAINGLY
-2694 GDTNEADAVSWLMD
+2694 ADTNEADAVSWLMD
-2708 TTYREIK
+2708 TTHREIK
-2715 LKNRQWDLQG
+2715 LKNKQWNLQG
-2725 VEEKWFQWEMAY
+2725 PEEKWFQWEMAF

-2747 TSEALRTSDTK
+2747 TSEALRTRDAK
-2758 LMETDR
+2758 LMETPR

-2801 MVKGTNLEKLYVQM
+2801 MVKGTNLEKLYVKM
-2815 KKQGIGYAIV
+2815 KNQNIGYAIV

-2836 HSLYNGDGSFNNE
+2836 HSLYNGDGSFNE
-2849 AFSDAS
+2849 SAFSDAS

-2862 AYGIQVET
+2862 SYGIQVET
-2870 TTTDNKSQ
+2870 ATNDNKSQ
-2878 TTRGSQI
+2878 TRGSQI

-2896 GVPTSPRAAEEYKRN
+2896 GIPISPRAAEEYKRN
-2911 TDLLNAMHQNAY
+2911 TDILNAMHQNAY
-2923 NELLNNLGLEDLN
+2923 NELLSNLGLEDLG

-2955 MRREVSNNTKQT
+2955 MRREVSSNTKQT
-2967 IKLNTEDQ
+2967 IKLNNEDQ

-2990 SILYSMIDKAIGSPK
+2990 SILYSMIDKAIVSPK
-3005 VSGGSHVQMPATML
+3005 MNGGAHVQMPATML
-3019 ESMTKGR
+3019 ESATKGR
-3026 SIAMKN
+3026 KIVMQNSK
-3032 KEGVWEKITKE
+3032 GVWEEISKE
-3043 KYETLTSEEKAGVML
+3043 KYETLTDAEKASVML
-3058 TDDSLKFY
+3058 TDESLKFY
-3066 TKEQP
+3066 TKEEP
-3071 YCEILLP
+3071 WCEMLLP

-3086 NKFKTDK
+3086 NKFKTD
-3093 ELLKYLNGT
+3093 EALLKYLNGT

-3116 PTQALSSAEVFRVKG
+3116 PTQALSSAEVFKVKG
-3131 FLPSYM
+3131 FLPQYM

-3148 TKSGS
+3148 TKAGS

-3170 RTGNIKLVKLQ
+3170 RSGNIKLVRLQ

-3187 KEFFG
+3187 KDFYG
-3192 KVFDDTLGV
+3192 KVFDDTLGI
-3201 KQMKKADLLEALDIV
+3201 KQMKKVDLLEALDIV

-3228 VYGDYIKS
+3228 VYGDYIKA

-3256 KLTDINLQA
+3256 KLTDTNLQA
-3265 ELRSEYVKDMY
+3265 ELRSQHVKDMY

-3288 EKLLTLPENFERL
+3288 EKLITLPENFERL
-3301 ITPIDDAGLKDVA
+3301 VTPVDDAGLKDIA
-3314 EELDGLRGMDENK
+3314 KELDGLRGIDENN

-3371 VDPAKFSLLSEEDQE
+3371 IDPAKFALLSKEDQE
-3386 LLGDGS
+3386 LIGDGT
-3392 VVLKHNTTKVNG
+3392 VVLKHNTTNVNG

-3432 AVVDVAKDDFI
+3432 AVVDVSKDDFI
-3443 TRIIQSNLVI
+3443 TRIIESNLVI

-3485 ANNSSNLF
+3485 ATNSSNLF
-3493 YEDNINYAKSLFPST
+3493 YEDNINYAYSLFPST

-3518 VDGLKGNI
+3518 VDELKGNI

-3531 SKLTPK
+3531 SKLTTK
-3537 ENGEQQAILKEFLKY
+3537 ENGEQHAILNEFLKY
-3552 AKMAEFNFDFTQATN
+3552 AKMAEYNFDFTQATN

-3608 NQSKLLSASMQAMG
+3608 DQAKLLSASMQAMG
-3622 AIFKLEQDHLRIITE
+3622 AIFKLEQDNLRIITE
-3637 DIMKTYGKNKYLSI
+3637 DIVKTYGKNKYLGV

-3671 TKTGVNGKTEDL
+3671 TKTGINGRTEEL

-3696 VAKEKYPEIQL
+3696 VAKQKYPDLQI

-3712 VVPSVR
+3712 VVPSIR

-3752 ETKVLYE
+3752 ETKVLYRY
-3759 QLISLAI
+3759 LIALSI

-3781 PIEDYADI
+3781 PIEDYSTI
-3789 VAPVVN
+3789 VAPIVN

-3802 LQAFVDGMFQ
+3802 LQAFTEGMFQ
-3812 RNNFDDPFIMPRVT
+3812 RNNFDDVNIMPRVT

-3832 SGNVA
+3832 KQDFVADMFGLANMSGYFS
-3837 QAMAQMIDPSVQIG
+3837 P
-3851 YYSSSF
+3851 SF
-3857 PEIKSLNLQAIDRQ
+3857 PQIDALSLQSIDRQ
-3871 VLVIGDKYN
+3871 VLIIGDKYN
-3880 QKAMN
+3880 QRAMS
-3885 SDYVAVPRVV
+3885 SDYIAVPRVV

-3905 LTGNTVTAANYAARK
+3905 LTGDTVIAANYAARK

-3948 KKGFPQSVYKLI
+3948 YKGDPQSVYKLV

-3967 RATENYTDFRPSV
+3967 RATENYTDFRRSV
-3980 IDNGTLKTTRELN
+3980 IDNGTLKTVRELN
-3993 DVDIVSFYGGEI
+3993 DADIVSYYGGAIQEE
-4005 VENNVSLPTEVSKP
+4005 VVSLPSETIITGDTITLKDGNQYNKSD
-4019 TQMAGQPKGIKVK
+4019 
-4032 EGIYVNQEALT
+4032 VNSDMLEALGYT
-4043 KDEQLELFDYIKPF
+4043 PNE
-4057 LEEQAA
+4057 
-4063 KTNKGA
+4063 
-4069 SASKMIGL
+4069 IGKIL
-4077 GLRWDYKSNNPGKQ
+4077 KQ
-4091 SMNIPDVIN
+4091 I
-4100 QGNKTKYG
+4100 
-4108 YYDTSINNQPLAPIT
+4108 
-4123 PRFRELMQKA
+4123 
-4133 TGVDMTNYDGAIIN
+4133 
-4147 LYEPT
+4147 
-4152 SFISSHNDVDE
+4152 
-4163 SRSAIGYPVIGI
+4163 
-4175 NIGGTGNFSIE
+4175 
-4186 SRDGAPKQL
+4186 
-4195 NLQPGSGY
+4195 
-4203 VFGVDGV
+4203 
-4210 NREVYHRTFPK
+4210 
-4221 PQDSFLPELTTNL
+4221 
-4234 DGKTYEP
+4234 
-4241 GSYRV
+4241 
-4246 TVTMRRVMPLE
+4246 
-4257 PGMPTKPAI
+4257 
-4266 ISTQENKPDG
+4266 
-4276 LPPIDRTNETC
+4276 C